1 MSNTKSSPQFLR
13 SARGTLFCRQQGHLR
28 CWSKYQ
34 RETTMRKLRVVPLF
48 VSAVVFVGLVV
59 VKPALGQTAASAT
72 VSGVVSDAS
81 GAVVPRAKV
90 ALLDKATGLAR
101 TQETSPAGQYTFAN
115 VLPGNDAITV
125 TMKDFVQ
132 AEVQVTVE
140 VGKSYNINVA
150 LRVGAPTMPVEVTA
164 RPGAELQT
172 LNATVGNVVQGE
184 EMVRL
189 PNVNRSA
196 MVYYD
201 LQPLVAPTYPT
212 GGTNQVNSQATVAGS
227 RSDQTTLTVD
237 GIDATDNIIGA
248 SVKPDPANVVDSPI
262 PLTSDSVQEF
272 GVATTNS
279 NASYGRGEGGQFT
292 FVTKRG
298 TNALHGA
305 LYEYFQ
311 NNDLNAN
318 TWDRNR
324 VGIPNPK
331 LEDNRFG
338 VAVGG
343 PIWKNRTFIFGS
355 YEGRR
360 FPQSSTISRVV
371 PTDSLRAGTL
381 RFLDASGTVRDYPLA
396 TSTSCGAGNT
406 SACDPRGLGLN
417 PVVGALWS
425 HLPVGNDSSVG
436 DGLNTIGFRSTASTP
451 SSSDSGIGRLDHNFS
466 DKWHFMGSVRYSEAT
481 TLLNSQVDI
490 GGLLKG
496 DTLSKPVAIH
506 RESSQ
511 PHYFVVALTGVLKPT
526 LTNDLRFGYLRD
538 WWWFPG
544 VLPFPQVPGI
554 VGAIEVAGGASAHG
568 GLLDGPVD
576 MNTLVART
584 QGGDAKSYQVRD
596 DLSWNKGHHLFQF
609 GGDFRR
615 IRTYHYR
622 NDKVIGS
629 ITALDVEL
637 DAAGAVTIPAGNRP
651 PDCTAAVMTF
661 CLASGDATRWNRL
674 FAGTTGMIDNT
685 NVLVTRDHNLNPL
698 PLGSPLQANAYQNAV
713 EFYFSD
719 TWRIRPSLTI
729 TGGLNYQIQFAPVD
743 SLGRTAFMIDDATGQ
758 TLTSTDYLNNAR
770 QAALQG
776 NIYNPTLAWLP
787 SNKTSQKA
795 VFNTDYGNVGPRI
808 AAAWTPSLENSV
820 WQHLFGGKGT
830 TVFRAGYSIT
840 YDRMNTVWSVI
851 EPMLGPT
858 FAQTINC
865 RGPVISGSCA
875 NSSTPT
881 DAYRIGVDGP
891 GIVPA
896 APAVSSPFVVGTPYG
911 ETFAYQPDPIIGT
924 GHAYQIDLTIQRQLS
939 TTMIVEVG
947 YVGTL
952 ARSMR
957 EVNDITSAPYFYKDK
972 ASGQSF
978 AAAYDNVANQLRAGT
993 LPSAV
998 TPQPWF
1004 EDQIGSGGTVTLA
1017 TQYGSDLVAG
1027 LLRTLWQSMQFLLPK
1042 PITNLQVQRIWSGTD
1057 GGYSNY
1063 HAFFATLRKRT
1074 SQGLTFAINYTLAKS
1089 LDDIGSVQN
1098 IPVEPSSS
1106 FDHGIDYG
1114 PSFFDHRHV
1123 VTANWVYE
1131 LPFGSGTRFSIG
1143 NQPLNKV
1150 IGGWYFSGIF
1160 KAASGLP
1167 LTVAESYEAWGGGDT
1182 LGLVASGAIPIN
1194 KPDFGNRVHSGVP
1207 GSGGAGTDGDP
1218 ATGGSGLNIFAN
1230 PEVAIA
1236 DFRPIQVSKDA
1247 RSGRGVLRGLPY
1259 WNFDLSLTKRTPLT
1273 DRVAVL
1279 FSADFLNAFNHIVF
1293 NDPTLSMQDPAS
1305 FGVISSQANNPR
1317 AIQFG
1322 LRLEF

>member
-1 MSNTKSSPQFLR
+1 MT
-13 SARGTLFCRQQGHLR
+13 
-28 CWSKYQ
+28 
-34 RETTMRKLRVVPLF
+34 ELRVVSLF
-48 VSAVVFVGLVV
+48 ASAVALVGLVGGP
-59 VKPALGQTAASAT
+59 PALGQTAATAT

-81 GAVVPRAKV
+81 EAVVPGAKV
-90 ALLDKATGLAR
+90 VLLDKATGLAR
-101 TQETSPAGQYTFAN
+101 TQETSSTGQYIFAN
-115 VLPGNDAITV
+115 VLPGNDTITV
-125 TMKDFVQ
+125 TMKGFIQ
-132 AEVQVTVE
+132 AEVQLSVE
-140 VGKSYNINVA
+140 IAKSYNINVT
-150 LRVGAPTMPVEVTA
+150 LKVGAATEVVEVTA
-164 RPGAELQT
+164 GAGAELQT
-172 LNATVGNVVQGE
+172 FDATVGNVVQGE

-201 LQPLVAPTYPT
+201 LQPLVAPTYRT
-212 GGTNQVNSQATVAGS
+212 GGINQVNSQATVAGS
-227 RSDQTTLTVD
+227 RSDQTTFTVD
-237 GIDATDNIIGA
+237 GIDATDNLIGGG
-248 SVKPDPANVVDSPI
+248 VKPDSANVVDSPV

-272 GVATTNS
+272 GVGTTNS

-292 FVTKRG
+292 FITKRG

-305 LYEYFQ
+305 LYEYLQ

-338 VAVGG
+338 GAVGG
-343 PIWKNRTFIFGS
+343 PIWKNHTFIFGN

-360 FPQSSTISRVV
+360 FPQSSTISRIV
-371 PTDSLRAGTL
+371 PTDALRAGTL
-381 RFLDASGTVRDYPLA
+381 RFRDASGIVRDYPLA
-396 TSTSCGAGNT
+396 TSTSCGSGNT

-417 PVVGALWS
+417 PVVSALWS
-425 HLPVGNDSSVG
+425 HLPKGNDSTVG
-436 DGLNTIGFRSTASTP
+436 DGLNTIGFRSTVSTP
-451 SSSDSGIGRLDHNFS
+451 SSSNYGIGRLDHYFTDN
-466 DKWHFMGSVRYSEAT
+466 WHFMGSVRYSEAT
-481 TLLNSQVDI
+481 SLLNSQVDL

-496 DTLSKPVAIH
+496 DTLGQPAALH
-506 RESSQ
+506 GESAQ
-511 PHYFVVALTGVLKPT
+511 PHYFVAGLTGQIKPT

-554 VGAIEVAGGASAHG
+554 AGAMEVAGGASASG

-584 QGGDAKSYQVRD
+584 QGANAKSYQIRD
-596 DLSWNKGHHLFQF
+596 DLSWNKRHHLFQF

-615 IRTYHYR
+615 ITTYHYR

-629 ITALDVEL
+629 ITALDIEL
-637 DAAGAVTIPAGNRP
+637 DAAGAVTIPAENRP
-651 PDCTAAVMTF
+651 PDCSVTVTTF
-661 CLASGDATRWNRL
+661 CLAAGDATRWNRL

-685 NVLVTRDHNLNPL
+685 NVLVTRDRNLNPL
-698 PLGSPLQANAYQNAV
+698 PLGSPLEANTYQNAV
-713 EFYFSD
+713 DFYFSD
-719 TWRIRPSLTI
+719 AWRIRPSLTI

-758 TLTSTDYLNNAR
+758 TLTSTDYLNSAR

-776 NIYNPTLAWLP
+776 NIYNPALAWLP
-787 SNKTSQKA
+787 STKTSQKA

-808 AAAWTPSLENSV
+808 AAAWTPPFKNSLWE
-820 WQHLFGGKGT
+820 HLFGGKGGS
-830 TVFRAGYSIT
+830 VFRAGYSIT
-840 YDRMNTVWSVI
+840 YDRMNTVWSVL

-858 FAQTINC
+858 FAQTLNC
-865 RGPVISGSCA
+865 RGPVIGGSCA
-875 NSSTPT
+875 NSSNPT
-881 DAYRIGVDGP
+881 DAYRIGIDGP

-896 APAVSSPFVVGTPYG
+896 APAVSSPLVVATPYG
-911 ETFAYQPDPIIGT
+911 ETFAYQPDPVIGT
-924 GHAYQIDLTIQRQLS
+924 GHAHHIDFTIQRQLS
-939 TTMIVEVG
+939 STMIVELG
-947 YVGTL
+947 YVGTI
-952 ARSMR
+952 ARNMR

-972 ASGQSF
+972 ASGQTF

-1004 EDQIGSGGTVTLA
+1004 ENQIGPGGTVTLA
-1017 TQYGSDLVAG
+1017 TQDGSDFTAG
-1027 LLRTLWQSMQFLLPK
+1027 LLRTLWQAMQFLLPQ

-1074 SQGLTFAINYTLAKS
+1074 SKGLTFALNYTLAKS
-1089 LDDIGSVQN
+1089 LDDIGAVQN
-1098 IPVEPSSS
+1098 YPLEASSS
-1106 FDHGIDYG
+1106 FDHSIDYG

-1131 LPFGSGTRFSIG
+1131 LPFGRGTRFSTG
-1143 NQPLNKV
+1143 NQPLNKA
-1150 IGGWYFSGIF
+1150 IGGWYSSGIF

-1167 LTVAESYEAWGGGDT
+1167 LTVAESNQAWGGGDT
-1182 LGLVASGAIPIN
+1182 LGLVVSGAIPIN
-1194 KPDFGNRVHSGVP
+1194 KPDFGNSVHSGVP
-1207 GSGGAGTDGDP
+1207 GSGGVGIDGNP
-1218 ATGGSGLNIFAN
+1218 ATGGSSLNIFAD
-1230 PEVAIA
+1230 PQAVLA
-1236 DFRPIQVSKDA
+1236 DFRPIQVSKDG
-1247 RSGRGVLRGLPY
+1247 RSARGVLRGFPY
-1259 WNFDLSLTKRTPLT
+1259 WNFDLSLAKRTLVT
-1273 DRVAVL
+1273 ERVAFL
-1279 FSADFLNAFNHIVF
+1279 FSADFLNAFNHVVF

>member
-1 MSNTKSSPQFLR
+1 MRDLSMVS
-13 SARGTLFCRQQGHLR
+13 LFFGAIVFFG
-28 CWSKYQ
+28 
-34 RETTMRKLRVVPLF
+34 VVG
-48 VSAVVFVGLVV
+48 VHT
-59 VKPALGQTAASAT
+59 ALGQTASTAA

-81 GAVVPRAKV
+81 GAVVPGAEV
-90 ALLDKATGLAR
+90 VLLDKATGLAR
-101 TQETSPAGQYTFAN
+101 TQVTSSIGRYAFAN
-115 VLPGNDAITV
+115 ALPGNDTIIV
-125 TMKDFVQ
+125 SMKDFVQ
-132 AEVQVTVE
+132 AEVQLSVE
-140 VGKSYNINVA
+140 VAKSYNINVT
-150 LRVGAPTMPVEVTA
+150 LKVGAPTKPVDVTA
-164 RPGAELQT
+164 GAGVELQT
-172 LNATVGNVVQGE
+172 LDATVGNVVQGE
-184 EMVRL
+184 QMVRL
-189 PNVNRSA
+189 PNINRSA

-248 SVKPDPANVVDSPI
+248 SVKPDPANVVDSPV

-279 NASYGRGEGGQFT
+279 NASYGRGEGGQFA
-292 FVTKRG
+292 FVTKPG

-305 LYEYFQ
+305 LYEYIQ

-360 FPQSSTISRVV
+360 FPQSSTIGRVV

-396 TSTSCGAGNT
+396 TSTSCGPSNT

-417 PVVGALWS
+417 PIVSALWN
-425 HLPVGNDSSVG
+425 HLPRGNDSSVG
-436 DGLNTIGFRSTASTP
+436 DGLNTVGFRSTASTP

-466 DKWHFMGSVRYSEAT
+466 ENWHFMGSVRYSDAT
-481 TLLNSQVDI
+481 SLLSSQVDI

-496 DTLSKPVAIH
+496 DPLGTPVAIH
-506 RESSQ
+506 SESSQ
-511 PHYFVVALTGVLKPT
+511 PHYFVVALTGVIKPT

-554 VGAIEVAGGASAHG
+554 VGAIEVAGGSSANG

-584 QGGDAKSYQVRD
+584 QGGDAKSYQLRD
-596 DLSWNKGHHLFQF
+596 DLSWSKGHHLFQF

-637 DAAGAVTIPAGNRP
+637 DAAGAVTIPAENRP
-651 PDCTAAVMTF
+651 PNCSATVTTT
-661 CLASGDATRWNRL
+661 CLASGDATRWSRL
-674 FAGTTGMIDNT
+674 YAGATGMIDNT
-685 NVLVTRDHNLNPL
+685 NVLVTRDRNLNPL
-698 PLGSPLQANAYQNAV
+698 PLGSPLHANAYQNAV
-713 EFYFSD
+713 DFYFSD
-719 TWRIRPSLTI
+719 TWRIRSSLTI

-758 TLTSTDYLNNAR
+758 TLTSKAYLNNAR
-770 QAALQG
+770 QAAMQG
-776 NIYNPTLAWLP
+776 TVYNPTLAWLP
-787 SNKTSQKA
+787 STKTSHQS

-808 AAAWTPSLENSV
+808 SAAWTPSFENSL

-830 TVFRAGYSIT
+830 SVIRAGYSIT

-865 RGPVISGSCA
+865 RGPVIGGGCA
-875 NSSTPT
+875 NSSNPT

-891 GIVPA
+891 GVVPS
-896 APAVSSPFVVGTPYG
+896 APPATSPFVVAAPYG

-924 GHAYQIDLTIQRQLS
+924 GHAHQIDFTIQRQLS
-939 TTMIVEVG
+939 ISMIVEVG

-952 ARSMR
+952 ARNMR
-957 EVNDITSAPYFYKDK
+957 EVNDITSAPYFYKDE

-978 AAAYDNVANQLRAGT
+978 ASAYDNVANQLRAGT
-993 LPSAV
+993 LASAV
-998 TPQPWF
+998 TSQPWF
-1004 EDQIGSGGTVTLA
+1004 EDQIGAGGTVTLA
-1017 TQYGSDLVAG
+1017 TQYGPDFTAG
-1027 LLRTLWQSMQFLLPK
+1027 LLRTLWQSLQFMLPK

-1063 HAFFATLRKRT
+1063 HAFFATLRKHT

-1098 IPVEPSSS
+1098 VPVEPSSS
-1106 FDHGIDYG
+1106 FDHAIDYG

-1123 VTANWVYE
+1123 LTANWVYE

-1143 NQPLNKV
+1143 DRPLNKI
-1150 IGGWYFSGIF
+1150 IGGWCFSGIF

-1182 LGLVASGAIPIN
+1182 LGLLPSGAIPIN
-1194 KPDFGNRVHSGVP
+1194 KPDFGNSVHSGVT
-1207 GSGGAGTDGDP
+1207 GSGGVGTDGDP

-1230 PEVAIA
+1230 PEAA
-1236 DFRPIQVSKDA
+1236 SANFRPIQVSKDT
-1247 RSGRGVLRGLPY
+1247 RSARGVLRGLPY
-1259 WNFDLSLTKRTPLT
+1259 WNFDLSLAKRTSVT
-1273 DRVAVL
+1273 DRVAFL
-1279 FSADFLNAFNHIVF
+1279 FSADFLNAFNHVVF
-1293 NDPTLSMQDPAS
+1293 NDPTLSMQDLAS
-1305 FGVISSQANNPR
+1305 FGVLSSQANNPR

>member
-1 MSNTKSSPQFLR
+1 MRELLVLSLLVG
-13 SARGTLFCRQQGHLR
+13 AALLADLVGVQQ
-28 CWSKYQ
+28 
-34 RETTMRKLRVVPLF
+34 
-48 VSAVVFVGLVV
+48 AI
-59 VKPALGQTAASAT
+59 GQTAATGT

-81 GAVVPRAKV
+81 GAVMPGAKV
-90 ALLDKATGLAR
+90 VLLDLATGLAR
-101 TQETSPAGQYTFAN
+101 TQETSSTGQYIF
-115 VLPGNDAITV
+115 VDVSPGNDTVTV
-125 TMKDFVQ
+125 TMKRFVP
-132 AEVQVTVE
+132 AEVRLSVE
-140 VGKSYNINVA
+140 VAKSYNINVT
-150 LRVGAPTMPVEVTA
+150 LKVGAPTEPVQVTA
-164 RPGAELQT
+164 GAGAELQT
-172 LNATVGNVVQGE
+172 LGATVGNVVQGE
-184 EMVRL
+184 QMVRL
-189 PNVNRSA
+189 PNINRSA

-212 GGTNQVNSQATVAGS
+212 GGTNQVNSQAAVAGS

-248 SVKPDPANVVDSPI
+248 SVKPDPSNVVDSPV

-292 FVTKRG
+292 FVTKPG

-305 LYEYFQ
+305 LYEYLQ

-360 FPQSSTISRVV
+360 FPQSSTISRLV
-371 PTDSLRAGTL
+371 PTDALRAGTL
-381 RFLDASGTVRDYPLA
+381 RFIDASGIVRDYPLA
-396 TSTSCGAGNT
+396 TSTSCGPGST

-417 PVVGALWS
+417 PVVSALWS

-451 SSSDSGIGRLDHNFS
+451 SSSDSGIGRLDHNVS
-466 DKWHFMGSVRYSEAT
+466 DNWHFMGSVRYSDAT
-481 TLLNSQVDI
+481 SLLSSQVDI

-496 DTLSKPVAIH
+496 DTLGTPVAIH
-506 RESSQ
+506 SESSQ
-511 PHYFVVALTGVLKPT
+511 PHYFVVALTGVIKPT
-526 LTNDLRFGYLRD
+526 LTNDFRVGYLRD

-554 VGAIEVAGGASAHG
+554 VGAIEAAGGSSANG

-584 QGGDAKSYQVRD
+584 QGGNAKSYQVRD
-596 DLSWNKGHHLFQF
+596 DLSWSKGHHLLQF

-637 DAAGAVTIPAGNRP
+637 DAAGAVTIPAENRP
-651 PDCTAAVMTF
+651 PDCSATVTTF
-661 CLASGDATRWNRL
+661 CLTSGDATRWNRL
-674 FAGTTGMIDNT
+674 LAGTTGMIDNT
-685 NVLVTRDHNLNPL
+685 NVLVTRDRNLNPL

-743 SLGRTAFMIDDATGQ
+743 SLGRTAFMIDDAAGQ

-776 NIYNPTLAWLP
+776 NTYDPTLAWLP
-787 SNKTSQKA
+787 STKTSQTA

-808 AAAWTPSLENSV
+808 AAAWTPSFENSL
-820 WQHLFGGKGT
+820 WQHLLGGKGT
-830 TVFRAGYSIT
+830 SVFRAGYSIT

-865 RGPVISGSCA
+865 RGPVIGGSCA
-875 NSSTPT
+875 NSSNPT

-891 GIVPA
+891 GVVPT
-896 APAVSSPFVVGTPYG
+896 APAVTSPLVVGTPYG

-924 GHAYQIDLTIQRQLS
+924 GHAHQIDLTIQRQLS

-947 YVGTL
+947 YVGTR
-952 ARSMR
+952 ARNMR

-978 AAAYDNVANQLRAGT
+978 AAAYDSVANQLRAGA
-993 LPSAV
+993 LASAV
-998 TPQPWF
+998 APQPWF
-1004 EDQIGSGGTVTLA
+1004 EDQIGGGGTITLA
-1017 TQYGSDLVAG
+1017 TQYGPDFTSG

-1063 HAFFATLRKRT
+1063 HAFFATIRKRT

-1106 FDHGIDYG
+1106 FDHSIDYG

-1143 NQPLNKV
+1143 NQALNKV

-1182 LGLVASGAIPIN
+1182 LGLLPSGAIPMN
-1194 KPDFGNRVHSGVP
+1194 KPDFGNSVHSGVP
-1207 GSGGAGTDGDP
+1207 GSGGVGTDGDP

-1230 PEVAIA
+1230 PEAVLA

-1247 RSGRGVLRGLPY
+1247 RSARGVLRGLPY
-1259 WNFDLSLTKRTPLT
+1259 WNFDLSLAKRTLVT
-1273 DRVAVL
+1273 DRVAFL
-1279 FSADFLNAFNHIVF
+1279 FSADFLNAFNHVVF

>member
-1 MSNTKSSPQFLR
+1 MT
-13 SARGTLFCRQQGHLR
+13 
-28 CWSKYQ
+28 
-34 RETTMRKLRVVPLF
+34 ELRVVSLF
-48 VSAVVFVGLVV
+48 ASAVALVGLVGGP
-59 VKPALGQTAASAT
+59 PALGQTAATAT

-81 GAVVPRAKV
+81 EAVVPGAKV
-90 ALLDKATGLAR
+90 VLLDKATGLAR
-101 TQETSPAGQYTFAN
+101 TQETSSTGQYIFAN
-115 VLPGNDAITV
+115 VLPGNDTITV
-125 TMKDFVQ
+125 TMKGFIQ
-132 AEVQVTVE
+132 AEVQLSVE
-140 VGKSYNINVA
+140 IAKSYNINVT
-150 LRVGAPTMPVEVTA
+150 LKVGAATEVVEVTA
-164 RPGAELQT
+164 GAGAELQT
-172 LNATVGNVVQGE
+172 FDATVGNVVQGE

-201 LQPLVAPTYPT
+201 LQPLVAPTYRT
-212 GGTNQVNSQATVAGS
+212 GGINQVNSQATVAGS
-227 RSDQTTLTVD
+227 RSDQTTFTVD
-237 GIDATDNIIGA
+237 GIDATDNLIGGG
-248 SVKPDPANVVDSPI
+248 VKPDSANVVDSPV

-272 GVATTNS
+272 GVGTTNS

-292 FVTKRG
+292 FITKRG

-305 LYEYFQ
+305 LYEYLQ

-338 VAVGG
+338 GAVGG
-343 PIWKNRTFIFGS
+343 PIWKNHTFIFGN

-360 FPQSSTISRVV
+360 FPQSSTISRIV
-371 PTDSLRAGTL
+371 PTDALRAGTL
-381 RFLDASGTVRDYPLA
+381 RFRDASGIVRDYPLA
-396 TSTSCGAGNT
+396 TSTSCGSGNT

-417 PVVGALWS
+417 PVVSALWS
-425 HLPVGNDSSVG
+425 HLPKGNDSTVG
-436 DGLNTIGFRSTASTP
+436 DGLNTIGFRSTVSTP
-451 SSSDSGIGRLDHNFS
+451 SSSNYGIGRLDHYFTDN
-466 DKWHFMGSVRYSEAT
+466 WHFMGSVRYSEAT
-481 TLLNSQVDI
+481 SLLNSQVDL

-496 DTLSKPVAIH
+496 DTLGQPAALH
-506 RESSQ
+506 GESAQ
-511 PHYFVVALTGVLKPT
+511 PHYFVAGLTGQIKPT

-554 VGAIEVAGGASAHG
+554 AGAMEVAGGASASG

-584 QGGDAKSYQVRD
+584 QGANAKSYQIRD
-596 DLSWNKGHHLFQF
+596 DLSWNKRHHLFQF

-615 IRTYHYR
+615 ITTYHYR

-629 ITALDVEL
+629 ITALDIEL
-637 DAAGAVTIPAGNRP
+637 DAAGAVTIPAENRP
-651 PDCTAAVMTF
+651 PDCSVTVTTF
-661 CLASGDATRWNRL
+661 CLAAGDATRWNRL

-685 NVLVTRDHNLNPL
+685 NVLVTRDRNLNPL
-698 PLGSPLQANAYQNAV
+698 PLGSPLEANTYQNAV
-713 EFYFSD
+713 DFYFSD
-719 TWRIRPSLTI
+719 AWRIRPSLTI

-758 TLTSTDYLNNAR
+758 TLTSTDYLNSAR

-776 NIYNPTLAWLP
+776 NIYNPALAWLP
-787 SNKTSQKA
+787 STKTSQKA

-808 AAAWTPSLENSV
+808 AAAWTPPFKNSLWE
-820 WQHLFGGKGT
+820 HLFGGKGGS
-830 TVFRAGYSIT
+830 VFRAGYSIT
-840 YDRMNTVWSVI
+840 YDRMNTVWSVL

-858 FAQTINC
+858 FAQTLNC
-865 RGPVISGSCA
+865 RGPVIGGSCA
-875 NSSTPT
+875 NSSNPT
-881 DAYRIGVDGP
+881 DAYRIGIDGP

-896 APAVSSPFVVGTPYG
+896 APAVSSPLVVATPYG
-911 ETFAYQPDPIIGT
+911 ETFAYQPDPVIGT
-924 GHAYQIDLTIQRQLS
+924 GHAHHIDFTIQRQLS
-939 TTMIVEVG
+939 STMIVELG
-947 YVGTL
+947 YVGTI
-952 ARSMR
+952 ARNMR

-972 ASGQSF
+972 ASGQTF

-1004 EDQIGSGGTVTLA
+1004 ENQIGPGGTVTLA
-1017 TQYGSDLVAG
+1017 TQDGSDFTAG
-1027 LLRTLWQSMQFLLPK
+1027 LLRTLWQAMQFLLPQ

-1063 HAFFATLRKRT
+1063 HAFFATLRKRP
-1074 SQGLTFAINYTLAKS
+1074 SKGLTFAFNYTLAKS
-1089 LDDIGSVQN
+1089 LDDIGAVQN
-1098 IPVEPSSS
+1098 YPLEASSS
-1106 FDHGIDYG
+1106 FDHSIDYG

-1131 LPFGSGTRFSIG
+1131 LPFGRGTRFSTG
-1143 NQPLNKV
+1143 NQPLNKA

-1167 LTVAESYEAWGGGDT
+1167 LTVAESNQAWGGGDT
-1182 LGLVASGAIPIN
+1182 LGLVVSGAIPIN
-1194 KPDFGNRVHSGVP
+1194 KPDFGNGVHSGVP
-1207 GSGGAGTDGDP
+1207 GSGGVGIDGNP
-1218 ATGGSGLNIFAN
+1218 ATGGSSLNIFAD
-1230 PEVAIA
+1230 PQAVLA
-1236 DFRPIQVSKDA
+1236 DFRPIQVSKDG
-1247 RSGRGVLRGLPY
+1247 RSARGVLRGFPY
-1259 WNFDLSLTKRTPLT
+1259 WNFDLSLAKRTLVT
-1273 DRVAVL
+1273 ERVAFL
-1279 FSADFLNAFNHIVF
+1279 FSADFLNAFNHVVF

>member
-1 MSNTKSSPQFLR
+1 MT
-13 SARGTLFCRQQGHLR
+13 
-28 CWSKYQ
+28 
-34 RETTMRKLRVVPLF
+34 ELRVVSLF
-48 VSAVVFVGLVV
+48 ASAVALVGLVGGP
-59 VKPALGQTAASAT
+59 PALGQTAATAT

-81 GAVVPRAKV
+81 EAVVPGAKV
-90 ALLDKATGLAR
+90 VLLDKATGLAR
-101 TQETSPAGQYTFAN
+101 TQETSSTGQYIFAN
-115 VLPGNDAITV
+115 VLPGNDTITV
-125 TMKDFVQ
+125 TMKGFIQ
-132 AEVQVTVE
+132 AEVQLSVE
-140 VGKSYNINVA
+140 IAKSYNINVT
-150 LRVGAPTMPVEVTA
+150 LKVGAATEVVEVTA
-164 RPGAELQT
+164 GAGAELQT
-172 LNATVGNVVQGE
+172 FDATVGNVVQGE

-201 LQPLVAPTYPT
+201 LQPLVAPTYRT
-212 GGTNQVNSQATVAGS
+212 GGINQVNSQATVAGS
-227 RSDQTTLTVD
+227 RSDQTTFTVD
-237 GIDATDNIIGA
+237 GIDATDNLIGGG
-248 SVKPDPANVVDSPI
+248 VKPDSANVVDSPV

-272 GVATTNS
+272 GVGTTNS

-292 FVTKRG
+292 FITKRG

-305 LYEYFQ
+305 LYEYLQ

-338 VAVGG
+338 GAVGG
-343 PIWKNRTFIFGS
+343 PIWKNHTFIFGN

-360 FPQSSTISRVV
+360 FPQSSTISRIV
-371 PTDSLRAGTL
+371 PTDALRAGTL
-381 RFLDASGTVRDYPLA
+381 RFRDASGIVRDYPLA
-396 TSTSCGAGNT
+396 TSTSCGSGNT

-417 PVVGALWS
+417 PVVSALWS
-425 HLPVGNDSSVG
+425 HLPKGNDSTVG
-436 DGLNTIGFRSTASTP
+436 DGLNTIGFRSTVSTP
-451 SSSDSGIGRLDHNFS
+451 SSSNYGIGRLDHYFTDN
-466 DKWHFMGSVRYSEAT
+466 WHFMGSVRYSEAT
-481 TLLNSQVDI
+481 SLLNSQVDL

-496 DTLSKPVAIH
+496 DTLGQPAALH
-506 RESSQ
+506 GESAQ
-511 PHYFVVALTGVLKPT
+511 PHYFVAGLTGQIKPT

-554 VGAIEVAGGASAHG
+554 AGAMEVAGGASASG

-584 QGGDAKSYQVRD
+584 QGANAKSYQIRD
-596 DLSWNKGHHLFQF
+596 DLSWNKRHHLFQF

-615 IRTYHYR
+615 ITTYHYR

-629 ITALDVEL
+629 ITALDIEL
-637 DAAGAVTIPAGNRP
+637 DAAGAVTIPAENRP
-651 PDCTAAVMTF
+651 PDCSVTVTTF
-661 CLASGDATRWNRL
+661 CLAAGDATRWNRL

-685 NVLVTRDHNLNPL
+685 NVLVTRDRNLNPL
-698 PLGSPLQANAYQNAV
+698 LLGSPLEANTYQNAV
-713 EFYFSD
+713 DFYFSD
-719 TWRIRPSLTI
+719 AWRIRPSLTI

-758 TLTSTDYLNNAR
+758 TLTSTDYLNSAR

-776 NIYNPTLAWLP
+776 NIYNPALAWLP
-787 SNKTSQKA
+787 STKTSQKA

-808 AAAWTPSLENSV
+808 AAAWTPPFKNSLWE
-820 WQHLFGGKGT
+820 HLFGGKGGS
-830 TVFRAGYSIT
+830 VFRAGYSIT
-840 YDRMNTVWSVI
+840 YDRMNTVWSVL

-858 FAQTINC
+858 FAQTLNC
-865 RGPVISGSCA
+865 RGPVIGGSCA
-875 NSSTPT
+875 NSSNPT
-881 DAYRIGVDGP
+881 DAYRIGIDGP

-896 APAVSSPFVVGTPYG
+896 APAVSSPLVVATPYG
-911 ETFAYQPDPIIGT
+911 ETFAYQPDPVIGT
-924 GHAYQIDLTIQRQLS
+924 GHAHHIDFTIQRQLS
-939 TTMIVEVG
+939 STMIVELG
-947 YVGTL
+947 YVGTI
-952 ARSMR
+952 ARNMR

-972 ASGQSF
+972 ASGQTF

-1004 EDQIGSGGTVTLA
+1004 ENQIGPGGTVTLA
-1017 TQYGSDLVAG
+1017 TQDGSDFTAG
-1027 LLRTLWQSMQFLLPK
+1027 LLRTLWQAMQFLLPQ

-1074 SQGLTFAINYTLAKS
+1074 SKGLTFALNYTLAKS
-1089 LDDIGSVQN
+1089 LDDIGAVQN
-1098 IPVEPSSS
+1098 YPLEASSS
-1106 FDHGIDYG
+1106 FDHSIDYG

-1131 LPFGSGTRFSIG
+1131 LPFGRGTRFSTG
-1143 NQPLNKV
+1143 NQPLNKA
-1150 IGGWYFSGIF
+1150 IGGWYSSGIF

-1167 LTVAESYEAWGGGDT
+1167 LTVAESNQAWGGGDT
-1182 LGLVASGAIPIN
+1182 LGLVVSGAIPIN
-1194 KPDFGNRVHSGVP
+1194 KPDFGNSVHSGVP
-1207 GSGGAGTDGDP
+1207 GSGGVGIDGNP
-1218 ATGGSGLNIFAN
+1218 ATGGSSLNIFAD
-1230 PEVAIA
+1230 PQAVLA
-1236 DFRPIQVSKDA
+1236 DFRPIQVSKDG
-1247 RSGRGVLRGLPY
+1247 RSARGVLRGFPY
-1259 WNFDLSLTKRTPLT
+1259 WNFDLSLAKRTLVT
-1273 DRVAVL
+1273 ERVAFL
-1279 FSADFLNAFNHIVF
+1279 FSADFLNAFNHVVF

>member
-1 MSNTKSSPQFLR
+1 
-13 SARGTLFCRQQGHLR
+13 
-28 CWSKYQ
+28 
-34 RETTMRKLRVVPLF
+34 
-48 VSAVVFVGLVV
+48 
-59 VKPALGQTAASAT
+59 

-81 GAVVPRAKV
+81 EAVVPGAKV
-90 ALLDKATGLAR
+90 VLLDKATGLAR
-101 TQETSPAGQYTFAN
+101 TQETSSTGQYIFAN
-115 VLPGNDAITV
+115 VLPGNDTITV
-125 TMKDFVQ
+125 TMKGFIQ
-132 AEVQVTVE
+132 AEVQLSVE
-140 VGKSYNINVA
+140 IAKSYNINVT
-150 LRVGAPTMPVEVTA
+150 LKVGAATEVVEVTA
-164 RPGAELQT
+164 GAGAELQT
-172 LNATVGNVVQGE
+172 FDATVGNVVQGE

-201 LQPLVAPTYPT
+201 LQPLVAPTYRT
-212 GGTNQVNSQATVAGS
+212 GGINQVNSQATVAGS
-227 RSDQTTLTVD
+227 RSDQTTFTVD
-237 GIDATDNIIGA
+237 GIDATDNLIGGG
-248 SVKPDPANVVDSPI
+248 VKPDSANVVDSPV

-272 GVATTNS
+272 GVGTTNS

-292 FVTKRG
+292 FITKRG

-305 LYEYFQ
+305 LYEYLQ

-338 VAVGG
+338 GAVGG
-343 PIWKNRTFIFGS
+343 PIWKNHTFIFGN

-360 FPQSSTISRVV
+360 FPQSSTISRIV
-371 PTDSLRAGTL
+371 PTDALRAGTL
-381 RFLDASGTVRDYPLA
+381 RFRDASGIVRDYPLA
-396 TSTSCGAGNT
+396 TSTSCGSGNT

-417 PVVGALWS
+417 PVVSALWS
-425 HLPVGNDSSVG
+425 HLPKGNDSTVG
-436 DGLNTIGFRSTASTP
+436 DGLNTIGFRSTVSTP
-451 SSSDSGIGRLDHNFS
+451 SSSNYGIGRLDHYFTDN
-466 DKWHFMGSVRYSEAT
+466 WHFMGSVRYSEAT
-481 TLLNSQVDI
+481 SLLNSQVDL

-496 DTLSKPVAIH
+496 DTLGQPAALH
-506 RESSQ
+506 GESAQ
-511 PHYFVVALTGVLKPT
+511 PHYFVAGLTGQIKPT

-554 VGAIEVAGGASAHG
+554 AGAMEVAGGASASG

-584 QGGDAKSYQVRD
+584 QGANAKSYQIRD
-596 DLSWNKGHHLFQF
+596 DLSWSKRHHLFQF

-615 IRTYHYR
+615 ITTYHYR

-629 ITALDVEL
+629 ITALDIEL
-637 DAAGAVTIPAGNRP
+637 DAAGAVTIPAENRP
-651 PDCTAAVMTF
+651 PDCSVTVTTF
-661 CLASGDATRWNRL
+661 CLAAGDATRWNRL

-685 NVLVTRDHNLNPL
+685 NVLVTRDRNLNPL
-698 PLGSPLQANAYQNAV
+698 LLGSPLEANTYQNAV
-713 EFYFSD
+713 DFYFSD
-719 TWRIRPSLTI
+719 AWRIRPSLTI

-758 TLTSTDYLNNAR
+758 TLTSTDYLNSAR

-776 NIYNPTLAWLP
+776 NIYNPALAWLP
-787 SNKTSQKA
+787 STKTSQKA

-808 AAAWTPSLENSV
+808 AAAWTPPFKNSLWE
-820 WQHLFGGKGT
+820 HLFGGKGGS
-830 TVFRAGYSIT
+830 VFRAGYSIT
-840 YDRMNTVWSVI
+840 YDRMNTVWSVL
-851 EPMLGPT
+851 EPMLGAT
-858 FAQTINC
+858 FAQTLNC
-865 RGPVISGSCA
+865 RGPVIGGSCA
-875 NSSTPT
+875 NSSNPT
-881 DAYRIGVDGP
+881 DAYRIGIDGP
-891 GIVPA
+891 GIGPA
-896 APAVSSPFVVGTPYG
+896 APAVSSPLVVATPYG
-911 ETFAYQPDPIIGT
+911 ETFAYQPDPVIGT
-924 GHAYQIDLTIQRQLS
+924 GHAHHIDFTIQRQLS
-939 TTMIVEVG
+939 STMIVELG
-947 YVGTL
+947 YVGTI
-952 ARSMR
+952 ARNMR

-972 ASGQSF
+972 ASGQTF

-1004 EDQIGSGGTVTLA
+1004 ENQIGPGGTVTLA
-1017 TQYGSDLVAG
+1017 TQDGSDFTAG
-1027 LLRTLWQSMQFLLPK
+1027 LLRTLWQAMQFLLPQ

-1074 SQGLTFAINYTLAKS
+1074 SKGLTFALNYTLAKS
-1089 LDDIGSVQN
+1089 LDDIGAVQN
-1098 IPVEPSSS
+1098 YPLEASSS
-1106 FDHGIDYG
+1106 FDHSIDYG

-1131 LPFGSGTRFSIG
+1131 LPFGRGTRFSTG
-1143 NQPLNKV
+1143 NQPLNKA

-1167 LTVAESYEAWGGGDT
+1167 LTVAESNQAWGGGDT
-1182 LGLVASGAIPIN
+1182 LGLVVSGAIPIN
-1194 KPDFGNRVHSGVP
+1194 KPDFGNSVHSGVP
-1207 GSGGAGTDGDP
+1207 GSGGVGIDGNP
-1218 ATGGSGLNIFAN
+1218 ATGGSGLNIFAD
-1230 PEVAIA
+1230 PQAVLA
-1236 DFRPIQVSKDA
+1236 DFRPIQVSKDG
-1247 RSGRGVLRGLPY
+1247 RSPRGVLRGFPY
-1259 WNFDLSLTKRTPLT
+1259 WNFDLSLAKRTLVT
-1273 DRVAVL
+1273 ERVAFL
-1279 FSADFLNAFNHIVF
+1279 FSADFLNAFNHVAF

>member
-1 MSNTKSSPQFLR
+1 
-13 SARGTLFCRQQGHLR
+13 
-28 CWSKYQ
+28 
-34 RETTMRKLRVVPLF
+34 MRKLRVVPLF
-48 VSAVVFVGLVV
+48 GSAVVFVGLVV
-59 VKPALGQTAASAT
+59 VQPALGQTAASAT

-101 TQETSPAGQYTFAN
+101 TQETSPAGQYIFAN
-115 VLPGNDAITV
+115 VLPGNDTITV

-132 AEVQVTVE
+132 AEVQVSVE

-150 LRVGAPTMPVEVTA
+150 LKVGAPTKPVEVTA

-189 PNVNRSA
+189 PNINRSA

-201 LQPLVAPTYPT
+201 LQPLVAPTYRT

-248 SVKPDPANVVDSPI
+248 SVKPDSANVVDTPV

-272 GVATTNS
+272 GVGTTNS

-305 LYEYFQ
+305 LYQYLQ

-360 FPQSSTISRVV
+360 FPQSSTISRLV

-381 RFLDASGTVRDYPLA
+381 RFLDATGTVRDYPSA
-396 TSTSCGAGNT
+396 TSTSCGPGNT

-417 PVVGALWS
+417 PVVSALWS

-466 DKWHFMGSVRYSEAT
+466 DNWHFMGSVRYSDAT
-481 TLLNSQVDI
+481 SLLGSQVDI

-496 DTLSKPVAIH
+496 DTLGTPVAIH
-506 RESSQ
+506 SESSQ
-511 PHYFVVALTGVLKPT
+511 PHYFVVALTGVIKPT
-526 LTNDLRFGYLRD
+526 LTSDLRFGYLRD

-544 VLPFPQVPGI
+544 VLPFPQVAGI
-554 VGAIEVAGGASAHG
+554 AGAIEVAGGSSANG

-576 MNTLVART
+576 LNTLVART

-596 DLSWNKGHHLFQF
+596 DLAWNRGLHLFQF

-622 NDKVIGS
+622 DDKVIGS

-651 PDCTAAVMTF
+651 PDCSATVTMF
-661 CLASGDATRWNRL
+661 CLASGDVTRWNRL

-685 NVLVTRDHNLNPL
+685 NVLVTRDRNLNPL

-729 TGGLNYQIQFAPVD
+729 TAGLNYQIQFAPVD
-743 SLGRTAFMIDDATGQ
+743 SLGRTAFMIDDATGH
-758 TLTSTDYLNNAR
+758 TLTSTAYLNNAR
-770 QAALQG
+770 QAALLG

-787 SNKTSQKA
+787 STKTSQKA

-808 AAAWTPSLENSV
+808 AAAWTPSFENSL

-830 TVFRAGYSIT
+830 SVLRAGYSIT

-865 RGPVISGSCA
+865 RGPAIGGSCA
-875 NSSTPT
+875 NSSNPT

-891 GIVPA
+891 GIVPT

-924 GHAYQIDLTIQRQLS
+924 GHAHQIDLTIQRQLS

-952 ARSMR
+952 ARNMR

-972 ASGQSF
+972 VSGQSF

-1017 TQYGSDLVAG
+1017 TQYGSDFTVG
-1027 LLRTLWQSMQFLLPK
+1027 LLRTLWQSMQFLLPQ

-1063 HAFFATLRKRT
+1063 HAFFASLRKRT

-1106 FDHGIDYG
+1106 FDHAIDYG

-1182 LGLVASGAIPIN
+1182 LGLIASGAIPIN
-1194 KPDFGNRVHSGVP
+1194 KPDFGNSVHSGVP
-1207 GSGGAGTDGDP
+1207 GSGGVATDGDP

-1230 PEVAIA
+1230 PEAALA
-1236 DFRPIQVSKDA
+1236 DFRPIQISKDA
-1247 RSGRGVLRGLPY
+1247 RSARGVLRGLPY
-1259 WNFDLSLTKRTPLT
+1259 WNFDLSLAKRTPVT
-1273 DRVAVL
+1273 DRVAL
-1279 FSADFLNAFNHIVF
+1279 FFSADFLNAFNHVVF

>member
-1 MSNTKSSPQFLR
+1 MT
-13 SARGTLFCRQQGHLR
+13 
-28 CWSKYQ
+28 
-34 RETTMRKLRVVPLF
+34 ELRVVSLF
-48 VSAVVFVGLVV
+48 ASAVALVGLVGGP
-59 VKPALGQTAASAT
+59 PALGQTAATAT

-81 GAVVPRAKV
+81 EAVVPGAKV
-90 ALLDKATGLAR
+90 VLLDKATGLAR
-101 TQETSPAGQYTFAN
+101 TQETSSTGQYIFAN
-115 VLPGNDAITV
+115 VLPGNDTITV
-125 TMKDFVQ
+125 TMKGFIQ
-132 AEVQVTVE
+132 AEVQLSVE
-140 VGKSYNINVA
+140 IAKSYNINVT
-150 LRVGAPTMPVEVTA
+150 LKVGAATEVVEVTA
-164 RPGAELQT
+164 GAGAELQT
-172 LNATVGNVVQGE
+172 FDATVGNVVQGE

-201 LQPLVAPTYPT
+201 LQPLVAPTYRT
-212 GGTNQVNSQATVAGS
+212 GGINQVNSQATVAGS
-227 RSDQTTLTVD
+227 RSDQTTFTVD
-237 GIDATDNIIGA
+237 GIDATDNLIGGG
-248 SVKPDPANVVDSPI
+248 VKPDSANVVDSPV

-272 GVATTNS
+272 GVGTTNS

-292 FVTKRG
+292 FITKRG

-305 LYEYFQ
+305 LYEYLQ

-338 VAVGG
+338 GAVGG
-343 PIWKNRTFIFGS
+343 PIWKNHTFIFGN

-360 FPQSSTISRVV
+360 FPQSSTISRIV
-371 PTDSLRAGTL
+371 PTDALRAGTL
-381 RFLDASGTVRDYPLA
+381 RFRDASGIVRDYPLA
-396 TSTSCGAGNT
+396 TSTSCGSGNT

-417 PVVGALWS
+417 PVVSALWS
-425 HLPVGNDSSVG
+425 HLPKGNDSTVG
-436 DGLNTIGFRSTASTP
+436 DGLNTIGFRSTVSTP
-451 SSSDSGIGRLDHNFS
+451 SSSNYGIGRLDHYFTDN
-466 DKWHFMGSVRYSEAT
+466 WHFMGSVRYSEAT
-481 TLLNSQVDI
+481 SLLNSQVDL

-496 DTLSKPVAIH
+496 DTLGQPAALH
-506 RESSQ
+506 GESAQ
-511 PHYFVVALTGVLKPT
+511 PHYFVAGLTGQIKPT

-554 VGAIEVAGGASAHG
+554 AGAMEVAGGASASG

-584 QGGDAKSYQVRD
+584 QGANAKSYQIRD
-596 DLSWNKGHHLFQF
+596 DLSWNKRHHLFQF

-615 IRTYHYR
+615 ITTYHYR

-629 ITALDVEL
+629 ITALDIEL
-637 DAAGAVTIPAGNRP
+637 DAAGAVTIPAENRP
-651 PDCTAAVMTF
+651 PDCSVTVTTF
-661 CLASGDATRWNRL
+661 CLAAGDATRWNRL

-685 NVLVTRDHNLNPL
+685 NVLVTRDRNLNPL
-698 PLGSPLQANAYQNAV
+698 PLGSPLEANTYQNAV
-713 EFYFSD
+713 DFYFSD
-719 TWRIRPSLTI
+719 AWRIRPSLTI

-758 TLTSTDYLNNAR
+758 TLTSTDYLNSAR

-776 NIYNPTLAWLP
+776 NIYNPALAWLP
-787 SNKTSQKA
+787 STKTSQKA

-808 AAAWTPSLENSV
+808 AAAWTPPFKSSLWE
-820 WQHLFGGKGT
+820 HLFGGKGGS
-830 TVFRAGYSIT
+830 VFRAGYSIT
-840 YDRMNTVWSVI
+840 YDRMNTVWSVL

-858 FAQTINC
+858 FAQTLNC
-865 RGPVISGSCA
+865 RGPVIGGSCA
-875 NSSTPT
+875 NSSNPT
-881 DAYRIGVDGP
+881 DAYRIGIDGP

-896 APAVSSPFVVGTPYG
+896 APAVSSPLVVATPYG
-911 ETFAYQPDPIIGT
+911 ETFAYQPDPVIGT
-924 GHAYQIDLTIQRQLS
+924 GHAHHIDFTIQRQLS
-939 TTMIVEVG
+939 STMIVELG
-947 YVGTL
+947 YVGTI
-952 ARSMR
+952 ARNMR

-972 ASGQSF
+972 ASGQTF

-1004 EDQIGSGGTVTLA
+1004 ENQIGPGGTVTLA
-1017 TQYGSDLVAG
+1017 TQDGSDFTAG
-1027 LLRTLWQSMQFLLPK
+1027 LLRTLWQAMQFLLPQ

-1063 HAFFATLRKRT
+1063 HAFFATLRKRP
-1074 SQGLTFAINYTLAKS
+1074 SKGLTFAFNYTLAKS
-1089 LDDIGSVQN
+1089 LDDIGAVQN
-1098 IPVEPSSS
+1098 YPLEASSS
-1106 FDHGIDYG
+1106 FDHSIDYG

-1131 LPFGSGTRFSIG
+1131 LPFGRGTRFSTG
-1143 NQPLNKV
+1143 NQPLNKA

-1167 LTVAESYEAWGGGDT
+1167 LTVTESNQAWGGGDT
-1182 LGLVASGAIPIN
+1182 LGLVVSGAIPIN
-1194 KPDFGNRVHSGVP
+1194 KPDFGNSVHSGVP
-1207 GSGGAGTDGDP
+1207 GSGGVGIDGNP
-1218 ATGGSGLNIFAN
+1218 ATGGSSLNIFAD
-1230 PEVAIA
+1230 PQAVLA
-1236 DFRPIQVSKDA
+1236 DFRPIQVSKDG
-1247 RSGRGVLRGLPY
+1247 RSARGVLRGFPY
-1259 WNFDLSLTKRTPLT
+1259 WNFDLSLAKRTLVT
-1273 DRVAVL
+1273 ERVAFL
-1279 FSADFLNAFNHIVF
+1279 FSADFLNAFNHVVF

>member
-1 MSNTKSSPQFLR
+1 
-13 SARGTLFCRQQGHLR
+13 
-28 CWSKYQ
+28 
-34 RETTMRKLRVVPLF
+34 
-48 VSAVVFVGLVV
+48 
-59 VKPALGQTAASAT
+59 

-81 GAVVPRAKV
+81 EAVVPGAKV
-90 ALLDKATGLAR
+90 VLLDKATGLAR
-101 TQETSPAGQYTFAN
+101 TQETSSTGQYIFAN
-115 VLPGNDAITV
+115 VLPGNDTITV
-125 TMKDFVQ
+125 TMKGFIQ
-132 AEVQVTVE
+132 AEVQLSVE
-140 VGKSYNINVA
+140 IAKSYNINVT
-150 LRVGAPTMPVEVTA
+150 LKVGAATEVVEVTA
-164 RPGAELQT
+164 GAGAELQT
-172 LNATVGNVVQGE
+172 FDATVGNVVQGE

-201 LQPLVAPTYPT
+201 LQPLVAPTYRT
-212 GGTNQVNSQATVAGS
+212 GGINQVNSQATVAGS
-227 RSDQTTLTVD
+227 RSDQTTFTVD
-237 GIDATDNIIGA
+237 GIDATDNLIGGG
-248 SVKPDPANVVDSPI
+248 VKPDSANVVDSPV

-272 GVATTNS
+272 GVGTTNS

-292 FVTKRG
+292 FITKRG

-305 LYEYFQ
+305 LYEYLQ

-338 VAVGG
+338 GAVGG
-343 PIWKNRTFIFGS
+343 PIWKNHTFIFGN

-360 FPQSSTISRVV
+360 FPQSSTISRIV
-371 PTDSLRAGTL
+371 PTDALRAGTL
-381 RFLDASGTVRDYPLA
+381 RFRDASGIVRDYPLA
-396 TSTSCGAGNT
+396 TSTSCGSGNT

-417 PVVGALWS
+417 PVVSALWS
-425 HLPVGNDSSVG
+425 HLPKGNDSTVG
-436 DGLNTIGFRSTASTP
+436 DGLNTIGFRSTVSTP
-451 SSSDSGIGRLDHNFS
+451 SSSNYGIGRLDHYFTDN
-466 DKWHFMGSVRYSEAT
+466 WHFMGSVRYSEAT
-481 TLLNSQVDI
+481 SLLNSQVDL

-496 DTLSKPVAIH
+496 DTLGQPAALH
-506 RESSQ
+506 GESAQ
-511 PHYFVVALTGVLKPT
+511 PHYFVAGLTGQIKPT

-554 VGAIEVAGGASAHG
+554 AGAMEVAGGASASG

-584 QGGDAKSYQVRD
+584 QGANAKSYQIRD
-596 DLSWNKGHHLFQF
+596 DLSWNKRHHLFQF

-615 IRTYHYR
+615 ITTYHYR

-629 ITALDVEL
+629 ITALDIEL
-637 DAAGAVTIPAGNRP
+637 DAAGAVTIPAENRP
-651 PDCTAAVMTF
+651 PDCSVTVTTF
-661 CLASGDATRWNRL
+661 CLAAGDATRWNRL

-685 NVLVTRDHNLNPL
+685 NVLVTRDRNLNPL
-698 PLGSPLQANAYQNAV
+698 LLGSPLEANTYQNAV
-713 EFYFSD
+713 DFYFSD
-719 TWRIRPSLTI
+719 AWRIRPSLTI

-758 TLTSTDYLNNAR
+758 TLTSTDYLNSAR

-776 NIYNPTLAWLP
+776 NIYNPALAWLP
-787 SNKTSQKA
+787 STKTSQKA

-808 AAAWTPSLENSV
+808 AAAWTPPFKNSLWE
-820 WQHLFGGKGT
+820 HLFGGKGGS
-830 TVFRAGYSIT
+830 VFRAGYSIT
-840 YDRMNTVWSVI
+840 YDRMNTVWSVL

-858 FAQTINC
+858 FAQTLNC
-865 RGPVISGSCA
+865 RGPVIGGSCA
-875 NSSTPT
+875 NSSNPT
-881 DAYRIGVDGP
+881 DAYRIGIDGP

-896 APAVSSPFVVGTPYG
+896 APAVSSPLVVATPYG
-911 ETFAYQPDPIIGT
+911 ETFAYQPDPVIGT
-924 GHAYQIDLTIQRQLS
+924 GHAHHIDFTIQRQLS
-939 TTMIVEVG
+939 STMIVELG
-947 YVGTL
+947 YVGTI
-952 ARSMR
+952 ARNMR

-972 ASGQSF
+972 ASGQTF

-1004 EDQIGSGGTVTLA
+1004 ENQIGPGGTVTLA
-1017 TQYGSDLVAG
+1017 TQDGSDFTAG
-1027 LLRTLWQSMQFLLPK
+1027 LLRTLWQAMQFLLPQ

-1074 SQGLTFAINYTLAKS
+1074 SKGLTFALNYTLAKS
-1089 LDDIGSVQN
+1089 LDDIGAVQN
-1098 IPVEPSSS
+1098 YPLEASSS
-1106 FDHGIDYG
+1106 FDHSIDYG

-1131 LPFGSGTRFSIG
+1131 LPFGRGTRFSTG
-1143 NQPLNKV
+1143 NQPLNKA
-1150 IGGWYFSGIF
+1150 IGGWYSSGIF

-1167 LTVAESYEAWGGGDT
+1167 LTVAESNQAWGGGDT
-1182 LGLVASGAIPIN
+1182 LGLVVSGAIPIN
-1194 KPDFGNRVHSGVP
+1194 KPDFGNSVHSGVP
-1207 GSGGAGTDGDP
+1207 GSGGVGIDGNP
-1218 ATGGSGLNIFAN
+1218 ATGGSSLNIFAD
-1230 PEVAIA
+1230 PQAVLA
-1236 DFRPIQVSKDA
+1236 DFRPIQVSKDG
-1247 RSGRGVLRGLPY
+1247 RSARGVLRGFPY
-1259 WNFDLSLTKRTPLT
+1259 WNFDLSLAKRTLVT
-1273 DRVAVL
+1273 ERVAFL
-1279 FSADFLNAFNHIVF
+1279 FSADFLNAFNHVVF

>member
-1 MSNTKSSPQFLR
+1 
-13 SARGTLFCRQQGHLR
+13 
-28 CWSKYQ
+28 
-34 RETTMRKLRVVPLF
+34 MRKLRVVPLL
-48 VSAVVFVGLVV
+48 VSAVVFVVLVV
-59 VKPALGQTAASAT
+59 DQPALGQTAASAT

-101 TQETSPAGQYTFAN
+101 TQETNSAGQYIFAN
-115 VLPGNDAITV
+115 VLPGNDTITV

-132 AEVQVTVE
+132 AEVRVSVE
-140 VGKSYNINVA
+140 IGKSYNINVA
-150 LRVGAPTMPVEVTA
+150 LKVGAPTKPVEVTA

-189 PNVNRSA
+189 PNINRSA

-201 LQPLVAPTYPT
+201 LQPLVAPTYRT

-248 SVKPDPANVVDSPI
+248 SVKPDSANVVDTPV

-272 GVATTNS
+272 GVGTTNS

-305 LYEYFQ
+305 LYEYLQ

-324 VGIPNPK
+324 VGISNPK

-338 VAVGG
+338 VAGGG

-360 FPQSSTISRVV
+360 FPQSSTISRLV

-396 TSTSCGAGNT
+396 TSTSCGSGNT

-417 PVVGALWS
+417 PVVSALWS

-436 DGLNTIGFRSTASTP
+436 DGLNTIGFRSTARTP

-466 DKWHFMGSVRYSEAT
+466 DNWHFMGSVRYSDAT
-481 TLLNSQVDI
+481 SLLNSQVDI

-496 DTLSKPVAIH
+496 DTLGVPVAIH
-506 RESSQ
+506 SESSQ
-511 PHYFVVALTGVLKPT
+511 PHYFVVALTGVIKPT
-526 LTNDLRFGYLRD
+526 LTNDLRLGYLRD

-554 VGAIEVAGGASAHG
+554 VGALGVAGGSSANG

-596 DLSWNKGHHLFQF
+596 DLAWNRGLHLFQF

-629 ITALDVEL
+629 ITALDIEL

-651 PDCTAAVMTF
+651 PDCSATVTMF

-685 NVLVTRDHNLNPL
+685 NVLVTRDRNLNPL
-698 PLGSPLQANAYQNAV
+698 PLGSALQANAYQNAV

-719 TWRIRPSLTI
+719 RWRIRPSLTI
-729 TGGLNYQIQFAPVD
+729 TAGLNYQIQFAPVD
-743 SLGRTAFMIDDATGQ
+743 ALGRTAFMIDDATGH
-758 TLTSTDYLNNAR
+758 TLTSTAYLNNAR

-787 SNKTSQKA
+787 SAKTSQKA

-808 AAAWTPSLENSV
+808 AAAWTPSFENSL

-830 TVFRAGYSIT
+830 SVFRAGYSIT

-865 RGPVISGSCA
+865 RGPLIGGSCA
-875 NSSTPT
+875 NSSNPT

-891 GIVPA
+891 GIVPT

-924 GHAYQIDLTIQRQLS
+924 GHAHQIDLTVQRQLS

-952 ARSMR
+952 ARNMR

-978 AAAYDNVANQLRAGT
+978 AAAYDNVAKQLRAGT

-1017 TQYGSDLVAG
+1017 TQYGSDFTAG
-1027 LLRTLWQSMQFLLPK
+1027 LLRTLWQSMQFLLPQ
-1042 PITNLQVQRIWSGTD
+1042 PITNLQVQRMWSGTD

-1074 SQGLTFAINYTLAKS
+1074 SHGLTFAINYTLAKS

-1106 FDHGIDYG
+1106 FDHAIDYG

-1131 LPFGSGTRFSIG
+1131 LPFGSGARFSIG
-1143 NQPLNKV
+1143 NQLLNKV

-1182 LGLVASGAIPIN
+1182 LGLIASGAIPFN
-1194 KPDFGNRVHSGVP
+1194 KPDFGNSVHSGVP
-1207 GSGGAGTDGDP
+1207 GSGGVGTDGDP

-1230 PEVAIA
+1230 PEATFA
-1236 DFRPIQVSKDA
+1236 DFRPIQISKDA
-1247 RSGRGVLRGLPY
+1247 RSARGVLRGLHY
-1259 WNFDLSLTKRTPLT
+1259 WNFDLSLTKRTPVT
-1273 DRVAVL
+1273 DRVALL
-1279 FSADFLNAFNHIVF
+1279 FSADFLNAFNHVVL
-1293 NDPTLSMQDPAS
+1293 NDPTLSMLDPAS

-1317 AIQFG
+1317 SIQFG

>member
-1 MSNTKSSPQFLR
+1 MT
-13 SARGTLFCRQQGHLR
+13 
-28 CWSKYQ
+28 
-34 RETTMRKLRVVPLF
+34 ELRVVSLF
-48 VSAVVFVGLVV
+48 ASAVALVGLVGGP
-59 VKPALGQTAASAT
+59 PALGQTAATAT

-81 GAVVPRAKV
+81 EAVVPGAKV
-90 ALLDKATGLAR
+90 VLLDKATGLAR
-101 TQETSPAGQYTFAN
+101 TQETSSTGQYIFAN
-115 VLPGNDAITV
+115 ALPGNDTITV
-125 TMKDFVQ
+125 TMKGFIQ
-132 AEVQVTVE
+132 AEVQLSVE
-140 VGKSYNINVA
+140 IAKSYNINVT
-150 LRVGAPTMPVEVTA
+150 LKVGAATEVVEVTA
-164 RPGAELQT
+164 GAGAELQT
-172 LNATVGNVVQGE
+172 FDATVGNVVQGE

-201 LQPLVAPTYPT
+201 LQPLVAPTYRT
-212 GGTNQVNSQATVAGS
+212 GGINQVNSQATVAGS
-227 RSDQTTLTVD
+227 RSDQTTFTVD
-237 GIDATDNIIGA
+237 GIDATDNLIGGG
-248 SVKPDPANVVDSPI
+248 VKPDSANVVDSPV

-272 GVATTNS
+272 GVGTTNS

-292 FVTKRG
+292 FITKRG

-305 LYEYFQ
+305 LYEYLQ

-338 VAVGG
+338 GAVGG
-343 PIWKNRTFIFGS
+343 PIWKNHTFIFGN

-360 FPQSSTISRVV
+360 FPQSSTISRIV
-371 PTDSLRAGTL
+371 PTDALRAGTL
-381 RFLDASGTVRDYPLA
+381 RFRDASGIVRDYPLA
-396 TSTSCGAGNT
+396 TSTSCGSGNT

-417 PVVGALWS
+417 PVVSALWS
-425 HLPVGNDSSVG
+425 HLPKGNDSTVG
-436 DGLNTIGFRSTASTP
+436 DGLNTIGFRSTVSTP
-451 SSSDSGIGRLDHNFS
+451 SSSNYGIGRLDHYFTDN
-466 DKWHFMGSVRYSEAT
+466 WHFMGSVRYSEAT
-481 TLLNSQVDI
+481 SLLNSQVDL

-496 DTLSKPVAIH
+496 DTLGQPAALH
-506 RESSQ
+506 GESAQ
-511 PHYFVVALTGVLKPT
+511 PHYFVAGLTGQIKPT

-554 VGAIEVAGGASAHG
+554 AGAMEVAGGASASG

-584 QGGDAKSYQVRD
+584 QGANAKSYQIRD
-596 DLSWNKGHHLFQF
+596 DLSWNKRHHLFQF

-615 IRTYHYR
+615 ITTYHYR

-629 ITALDVEL
+629 ITALDIEL
-637 DAAGAVTIPAGNRP
+637 DAAGAVTIPAENRP
-651 PDCTAAVMTF
+651 PDCSVTVTTF
-661 CLASGDATRWNRL
+661 CLAAGDATRWNRL

-685 NVLVTRDHNLNPL
+685 NVLVTRDRNLNPL
-698 PLGSPLQANAYQNAV
+698 LLGSPLEANTYQNAV
-713 EFYFSD
+713 DFYFSD
-719 TWRIRPSLTI
+719 AWRIRPSLTI

-758 TLTSTDYLNNAR
+758 TLTSTDYLNSAR

-776 NIYNPTLAWLP
+776 NIYNPALAWLP
-787 SNKTSQKA
+787 STKTSQKA

-808 AAAWTPSLENSV
+808 AAAWTPPFKNSLWE
-820 WQHLFGGKGT
+820 HLFGGKGGS
-830 TVFRAGYSIT
+830 VFRAGYSIT
-840 YDRMNTVWSVI
+840 YDRMNTVWSVL

-858 FAQTINC
+858 FAQTLNC
-865 RGPVISGSCA
+865 RGPVIGGSCA
-875 NSSTPT
+875 NSSNPT
-881 DAYRIGVDGP
+881 DAYRIGIDGP

-896 APAVSSPFVVGTPYG
+896 APAVSSPLVVATPYG
-911 ETFAYQPDPIIGT
+911 ETFAYQPDPVIGT
-924 GHAYQIDLTIQRQLS
+924 GHAHHIDFTIQRQLS
-939 TTMIVEVG
+939 STMIVELG
-947 YVGTL
+947 YVGTI
-952 ARSMR
+952 ARNMR
-957 EVNDITSAPYFYKDK
+957 QVNDITSAPYFYKDK
-972 ASGQSF
+972 ASGQTF

-1004 EDQIGSGGTVTLA
+1004 ENQIGPGGTVTLA
-1017 TQYGSDLVAG
+1017 TQDGSDFTAG
-1027 LLRTLWQSMQFLLPK
+1027 LLRTLWQAMQFLLPQ

-1074 SQGLTFAINYTLAKS
+1074 SKGLTFALNYTLAKS
-1089 LDDIGSVQN
+1089 LDDIGAVQN
-1098 IPVEPSSS
+1098 YPLEASSS
-1106 FDHGIDYG
+1106 FDHSIDYG

-1131 LPFGSGTRFSIG
+1131 LPFGRGTRFSTG
-1143 NQPLNKV
+1143 NQPLNKA

-1167 LTVAESYEAWGGGDT
+1167 LTVAESNQAWGGGDT
-1182 LGLVASGAIPIN
+1182 LGLVVSGAIPIN
-1194 KPDFGNRVHSGVP
+1194 KPDFGNSVHSGVP
-1207 GSGGAGTDGDP
+1207 GSGGVGVDGNP
-1218 ATGGSGLNIFAN
+1218 ATGGSSLNIFAD
-1230 PEVAIA
+1230 PQAVLA
-1236 DFRPIQVSKDA
+1236 DFRPIQVSKDG
-1247 RSGRGVLRGLPY
+1247 RSARGVLRGFPY
-1259 WNFDLSLTKRTPLT
+1259 WNFDLSLAKRTLVT
-1273 DRVAVL
+1273 ERVAFL
-1279 FSADFLNAFNHIVF
+1279 FSADFLNVFNHVVF
-1293 NDPTLSMQDPAS
+1293 NDPTLSVQDPAS

>member
-1 MSNTKSSPQFLR
+1 MT
-13 SARGTLFCRQQGHLR
+13 
-28 CWSKYQ
+28 
-34 RETTMRKLRVVPLF
+34 ELRVVSLF
-48 VSAVVFVGLVV
+48 ASAVALVGLVGGP
-59 VKPALGQTAASAT
+59 PALGQTAATAT

-81 GAVVPRAKV
+81 EAVVPGAKV
-90 ALLDKATGLAR
+90 VLLDKATGLAR
-101 TQETSPAGQYTFAN
+101 TQETSSTGQYIFAN
-115 VLPGNDAITV
+115 VLPGNDTITV
-125 TMKDFVQ
+125 TIKGFIQ
-132 AEVQVTVE
+132 AEVQLSVE
-140 VGKSYNINVA
+140 IAKSYNINVT
-150 LRVGAPTMPVEVTA
+150 LKVGAATEVVEVTA
-164 RPGAELQT
+164 GAGAELQT
-172 LNATVGNVVQGE
+172 FDATVGNVVQGE

-201 LQPLVAPTYPT
+201 LQPLVAPTYRT
-212 GGTNQVNSQATVAGS
+212 GGINQVNSQATVAGS
-227 RSDQTTLTVD
+227 RSDQTTFTVD
-237 GIDATDNIIGA
+237 GIDATDNLIGGG
-248 SVKPDPANVVDSPI
+248 VKPDSANVVDSPV

-272 GVATTNS
+272 GVGTTNS

-292 FVTKRG
+292 FITKRG

-305 LYEYFQ
+305 LYEYLQ

-338 VAVGG
+338 GAVGG
-343 PIWKNRTFIFGS
+343 PIWKNHTFIFGN

-360 FPQSSTISRVV
+360 FPQSSTISRIV
-371 PTDSLRAGTL
+371 PTDALRAGTL
-381 RFLDASGTVRDYPLA
+381 RFRDASGIVRDYPLA
-396 TSTSCGAGNT
+396 TSTSCGSGNT

-417 PVVGALWS
+417 PVVSALWS
-425 HLPVGNDSSVG
+425 HLPKGNDSTVG
-436 DGLNTIGFRSTASTP
+436 DGLNTIGFRSTVSTP
-451 SSSDSGIGRLDHNFS
+451 SSSNYGIGRLDHYFTDN
-466 DKWHFMGSVRYSEAT
+466 WHFMGSVRYSEAT
-481 TLLNSQVDI
+481 SLLNSQVDL

-496 DTLSKPVAIH
+496 DTLGQPAALH
-506 RESSQ
+506 GESAQ
-511 PHYFVVALTGVLKPT
+511 PHYFVAGLTGQIKPT

-554 VGAIEVAGGASAHG
+554 AGAMEVAGGASASG

-584 QGGDAKSYQVRD
+584 QGANAKSYQIRD
-596 DLSWNKGHHLFQF
+596 DLSWNKRHHLFQF

-615 IRTYHYR
+615 ITTYHYR

-629 ITALDVEL
+629 ITALDIEL
-637 DAAGAVTIPAGNRP
+637 DAAGAVTIPAENRP
-651 PDCTAAVMTF
+651 PDCSVTVTTF
-661 CLASGDATRWNRL
+661 CLAAGDATRWNRL

-685 NVLVTRDHNLNPL
+685 NVLVTRDRNLNPL
-698 PLGSPLQANAYQNAV
+698 PLGSPLEANTYQNAV
-713 EFYFSD
+713 DFYFSD
-719 TWRIRPSLTI
+719 AWRIRPSLTI

-758 TLTSTDYLNNAR
+758 TLTSTDYLNSAR

-776 NIYNPTLAWLP
+776 NIYNPALAWLP
-787 SNKTSQKA
+787 STKTSQKA

-808 AAAWTPSLENSV
+808 AAAWTPPFKNSLWE
-820 WQHLFGGKGT
+820 HLFGGKGGS
-830 TVFRAGYSIT
+830 VFRAGYSIT
-840 YDRMNTVWSVI
+840 YDRMNTVWSVL

-858 FAQTINC
+858 FAQTLNC
-865 RGPVISGSCA
+865 RGPVIGGSCA
-875 NSSTPT
+875 NSSNPT
-881 DAYRIGVDGP
+881 DAYRIGIDGP

-896 APAVSSPFVVGTPYG
+896 APAVSSPLVVATPYG

-924 GHAYQIDLTIQRQLS
+924 GHAHHIDFTIQRQLS
-939 TTMIVEVG
+939 STMIVELG
-947 YVGTL
+947 YVGTI
-952 ARSMR
+952 ARNMR

-972 ASGQSF
+972 ASGQTF

-1004 EDQIGSGGTVTLA
+1004 ENQIGPGGTVTLA
-1017 TQYGSDLVAG
+1017 TQDGSDFTAG
-1027 LLRTLWQSMQFLLPK
+1027 LLRTLWQAMQFLLPQ

-1074 SQGLTFAINYTLAKS
+1074 SKGLTFALNYTLAKS
-1089 LDDIGSVQN
+1089 LDDIGAVQN
-1098 IPVEPSSS
+1098 YPLEASSS
-1106 FDHGIDYG
+1106 FDHSIDYG

-1131 LPFGSGTRFSIG
+1131 LPFGRGTRFSTG
-1143 NQPLNKV
+1143 NQPLNKA

-1167 LTVAESYEAWGGGDT
+1167 LTVAESNQAWGGGDT
-1182 LGLVASGAIPIN
+1182 LGLVVSGAIPIN
-1194 KPDFGNRVHSGVP
+1194 KPDFGNSVHSGVP
-1207 GSGGAGTDGDP
+1207 GSGGVGIDGNP
-1218 ATGGSGLNIFAN
+1218 ATGGSSLNIFAD
-1230 PEVAIA
+1230 PQAVLA
-1236 DFRPIQVSKDA
+1236 DFRPIQVSKDG
-1247 RSGRGVLRGLPY
+1247 RSARGVLRGFPY
-1259 WNFDLSLTKRTPLT
+1259 WNFDLSLAKRTLVT
-1273 DRVAVL
+1273 ERVAFL
-1279 FSADFLNAFNHIVF
+1279 FSADFLNAFNHVVF

>member
-1 MSNTKSSPQFLR
+1 MT
-13 SARGTLFCRQQGHLR
+13 
-28 CWSKYQ
+28 
-34 RETTMRKLRVVPLF
+34 ELRVVSLF
-48 VSAVVFVGLVV
+48 ASAVALVGLVGGP
-59 VKPALGQTAASAT
+59 PALGQTAATAT

-81 GAVVPRAKV
+81 EAVVPGAKV
-90 ALLDKATGLAR
+90 VLLDKATGLAR
-101 TQETSPAGQYTFAN
+101 TQETSSTGQYIFAN
-115 VLPGNDAITV
+115 VLPGNDTITV
-125 TMKDFVQ
+125 TMKGFIQ
-132 AEVQVTVE
+132 AEVQLSVE
-140 VGKSYNINVA
+140 IAKSYNINVT
-150 LRVGAPTMPVEVTA
+150 LKVGAATEVVEVTA
-164 RPGAELQT
+164 GAGAELQT
-172 LNATVGNVVQGE
+172 FDATVGNVVQGE

-201 LQPLVAPTYPT
+201 LQPLVAPTYRT
-212 GGTNQVNSQATVAGS
+212 GGINQVNSQATVAGS
-227 RSDQTTLTVD
+227 RSDQTTFTVD
-237 GIDATDNIIGA
+237 GIDATDNLIGGG
-248 SVKPDPANVVDSPI
+248 VKPDSANVVDSPV

-272 GVATTNS
+272 GVGTTNS

-292 FVTKRG
+292 FITKRG

-305 LYEYFQ
+305 LYEYLQ
-311 NNDLNAN
+311 NKDLNAN

-338 VAVGG
+338 GAVGG
-343 PIWKNRTFIFGS
+343 PIWKNHTFIFGN

-360 FPQSSTISRVV
+360 FPQSSTISRIV
-371 PTDSLRAGTL
+371 PTDALRAGTL
-381 RFLDASGTVRDYPLA
+381 RFRDASGIVRDYPLA
-396 TSTSCGAGNT
+396 TSTSCGSGNT

-417 PVVGALWS
+417 PVVSALWS
-425 HLPVGNDSSVG
+425 HLPKGNDSTVG
-436 DGLNTIGFRSTASTP
+436 DGLNTIGFRSTVSTP
-451 SSSDSGIGRLDHNFS
+451 SSSNYGIGRLDHYFTDN
-466 DKWHFMGSVRYSEAT
+466 WHFMGSVRYSEAT
-481 TLLNSQVDI
+481 SLLNSQVDL

-496 DTLSKPVAIH
+496 DTLGQPAALH
-506 RESSQ
+506 GESAQ
-511 PHYFVVALTGVLKPT
+511 PHYFVAGLTGQIKPT

-554 VGAIEVAGGASAHG
+554 AGAMEVAGGASASG

-584 QGGDAKSYQVRD
+584 QGANAKSYQIRD
-596 DLSWNKGHHLFQF
+596 DLSWNKRHHLFQF

-615 IRTYHYR
+615 ITTYHYR

-629 ITALDVEL
+629 ITALDIEL
-637 DAAGAVTIPAGNRP
+637 DAAGAVTIPAENRP
-651 PDCTAAVMTF
+651 PDCSVTVTTF
-661 CLASGDATRWNRL
+661 CLAAGDATRWNRL

-685 NVLVTRDHNLNPL
+685 NVLVTRDRNLNPL
-698 PLGSPLQANAYQNAV
+698 PLGSPLEANTYQNAV
-713 EFYFSD
+713 DFYFSD
-719 TWRIRPSLTI
+719 AWRIRPSLTI

-758 TLTSTDYLNNAR
+758 TLTSTDYLNSAR

-776 NIYNPTLAWLP
+776 NIYNPALAWLP
-787 SNKTSQKA
+787 STKTSQKA

-808 AAAWTPSLENSV
+808 AAAWTPPFKNSLWE
-820 WQHLFGGKGT
+820 HLFGGKGGS
-830 TVFRAGYSIT
+830 VFRAGYSIT
-840 YDRMNTVWSVI
+840 YDRMNTVWSVL

-858 FAQTINC
+858 FAQTLNC
-865 RGPVISGSCA
+865 RGPVIGGSCA
-875 NSSTPT
+875 NSSNPT
-881 DAYRIGVDGP
+881 DAYRIGIDGP

-896 APAVSSPFVVGTPYG
+896 APAVSSPLVVATPYG
-911 ETFAYQPDPIIGT
+911 ETFAYQPDPVIGT
-924 GHAYQIDLTIQRQLS
+924 GHAHHIDFTIQRQLS
-939 TTMIVEVG
+939 STMIVELG
-947 YVGTL
+947 YVGTI
-952 ARSMR
+952 ARNMR
-957 EVNDITSAPYFYKDK
+957 QVNDITSAPYFYKDK
-972 ASGQSF
+972 ASGQTF

-1004 EDQIGSGGTVTLA
+1004 ENQIGPGGTVTLA
-1017 TQYGSDLVAG
+1017 TQDGSDFTAG
-1027 LLRTLWQSMQFLLPK
+1027 LLRTLWQAMQFLLPQ

-1074 SQGLTFAINYTLAKS
+1074 SKGLTFALNYTLAKS
-1089 LDDIGSVQN
+1089 LDDIGAVQN
-1098 IPVEPSSS
+1098 YPLEASSS
-1106 FDHGIDYG
+1106 FDHSIDYG

-1131 LPFGSGTRFSIG
+1131 LPFGRGTRFSTG
-1143 NQPLNKV
+1143 NQPLNKA

-1167 LTVAESYEAWGGGDT
+1167 LTVAESNQAWGAGDT
-1182 LGLVASGAIPIN
+1182 LGLVVSGAIPIN
-1194 KPDFGNRVHSGVP
+1194 KPDFGNSVHSGVP
-1207 GSGGAGTDGDP
+1207 GSGGVGIDGNP
-1218 ATGGSGLNIFAN
+1218 ATGGSSLNIFAD
-1230 PEVAIA
+1230 PQAVLT
-1236 DFRPIQVSKDA
+1236 DFRPIQVSKDG
-1247 RSGRGVLRGLPY
+1247 RSARGVLRGFPY
-1259 WNFDLSLTKRTPLT
+1259 WNFDLSLAKRTLVT
-1273 DRVAVL
+1273 ERVAFL
-1279 FSADFLNAFNHIVF
+1279 FSADFLNAFNHVVF

>member
-1 MSNTKSSPQFLR
+1 M
-13 SARGTLFCRQQGHLR
+13 
-28 CWSKYQ
+28 
-34 RETTMRKLRVVPLF
+34 RELRVISLF
-48 VSAVVFVGLVV
+48 ISAVVFAGLVGV
-59 VKPALGQTAASAT
+59 QAALGQTAATAT

-81 GAVVPRAKV
+81 GAVVPGAKAV
-90 ALLDKATGLAR
+90 LLDKATGLAR
-101 TQETSPAGQYTFAN
+101 TQETSSTGQYIFAN
-115 VLPGNDAITV
+115 VLPGNDTITI
-125 TMKDFVQ
+125 TMNRFVQ
-132 AEVQVTVE
+132 AEVQLSVE
-140 VGKSYNINVA
+140 VAKSYNINVT
-150 LRVGAPTMPVEVTA
+150 LKVGGPTEPIAVIA
-164 RPGAELQT
+164 GAGAELQT
-172 LNATVGNVVQGE
+172 LDATVGGVVQGE

-189 PNVNRSA
+189 PNINRSA

-201 LQPLVAPTYPT
+201 LQPLVAPTYHT
-212 GGTNQVNSQATVAGS
+212 GGFNQVNSQATVAGS

-237 GIDATDNIIGA
+237 GIDATDNLIGA
-248 SVKPDPANVVDSPI
+248 GVKPDSANVVDSPV

-272 GVATTNS
+272 GVGTTNS

-305 LYEYFQ
+305 LYEYLQ

-331 LEDNRFG
+331 LEANRFG
-338 VAVGG
+338 AAVGG
-343 PIWKNRTFIFGS
+343 PIWKNRTFIFGN

-360 FPQSSTISRVV
+360 FPQSSTISRIV

-381 RFLDASGTVRDYPLA
+381 RFRDASGIVRDYPLA
-396 TSTSCGAGNT
+396 TSTSCGPGNT

-417 PVVGALWS
+417 PVVSALWS
-425 HLPVGNDSSVG
+425 HLPRGNDSTVG
-436 DGLNTIGFRSTASTP
+436 DGLNTIGFRSTVSNP
-451 SSSDSGIGRLDHNFS
+451 SSSDYGIGRLDHSFS
-466 DKWHFMGSVRYSEAT
+466 DNWHFMGSVRYSEAT
-481 TLLNSQVDI
+481 SVLNSQVDF

-496 DTLSKPVAIH
+496 DTLGKPVAIH

-511 PHYFVVALTGVLKPT
+511 PHYFVAGLTGQIKPT

-554 VGAIEVAGGASAHG
+554 VGAIEVAGGASLYG

-576 MNTLVART
+576 MNTIVART
-584 QGGDAKSYQVRD
+584 QGADAKSYQVRD
-596 DLSWNKGHHLFQF
+596 DLSWNKGRHLFQF

-637 DAAGAVTIPAGNRP
+637 DAAGAATIPAENRP
-651 PDCTAAVMTF
+651 PDCSVTVTTF
-661 CLASGDATRWNRL
+661 CLAAGDATRWNRL

-685 NVLVTRDHNLNPL
+685 NVLVTRDRNLNSL
-698 PLGSPLQANAYQNAV
+698 PLGSPLEANTYENAV
-713 EFYFSD
+713 DFYFSD

-770 QAALQG
+770 QAGLQG
-776 NIYNPTLAWLP
+776 NIYNPTLAWVP
-787 SNKTSQKA
+787 STKTSQKA

-808 AAAWTPSLENSV
+808 AAAWTPSFENSL
-820 WQHLFGGKGT
+820 WQHLFGGKGAS
-830 TVFRAGYSIT
+830 VFRAGYSIT
-840 YDRMNTVWSVI
+840 YDRMNTVWSVL

-865 RGPVISGSCA
+865 RGLVIGGSCA
-875 NSSTPT
+875 NSSNPT

-891 GIVPA
+891 GVAPTS
-896 APAVSSPFVVGTPYG
+896 PAVSSPLVVGTPYG

-924 GHAYQIDLTIQRQLS
+924 GHAHHIDLTIQRQLS
-939 TTMIVEVG
+939 STMIVEVG
-947 YVGTL
+947 YVGTI
-952 ARSMR
+952 ARNMR

-972 ASGQSF
+972 GSGQSF

-1004 EDQIGSGGTVTLA
+1004 ENQIGSGGTATLA
-1017 TQYGSDLVAG
+1017 TQYGSDFTAG
-1027 LLRTLWQSMQFLLPK
+1027 LLRTLWQAMQFLLPQ

-1074 SQGLTFAINYTLAKS
+1074 SKGLTFALNYTLAKS
-1089 LDDIGSVQN
+1089 LDDIGAVQN
-1098 IPVEPSSS
+1098 YPLEASSS
-1106 FDHGIDYG
+1106 FDHSIDYG

-1131 LPFGSGTRFSIG
+1131 LPFGRGARFSTG
-1143 NQPLNKV
+1143 NHPLNKV

-1167 LTVAESYEAWGGGDT
+1167 LTVAESNQAWGGGDT
-1182 LGLVASGAIPIN
+1182 LGLVVSGAIPIN
-1194 KPDFGNRVHSGVP
+1194 KPDFGNSVHSGVP
-1207 GSGGAGTDGDP
+1207 GSGGVGIDGNP
-1218 ATGGSGLNIFAN
+1218 ATGGSGLNIFAD
-1230 PEVAIA
+1230 PQAVLA
-1236 DFRPIQVSKDA
+1236 DFRPIQVSKDG
-1247 RSGRGVLRGLPY
+1247 RSARGVLRGFSY
-1259 WNFDLSLTKRTPLT
+1259 WNFDLSLAKRTLVT
-1273 DRVAVL
+1273 ERVGFL
-1279 FSADFLNAFNHIVF
+1279 FSADFLNAFNHVVF

-1305 FGVISSQANNPR
+1305 FGVISSQANNAR

>member
-1 MSNTKSSPQFLR
+1 MT
-13 SARGTLFCRQQGHLR
+13 
-28 CWSKYQ
+28 
-34 RETTMRKLRVVPLF
+34 ELRVVSLF
-48 VSAVVFVGLVV
+48 ASAVALVGLVGGP
-59 VKPALGQTAASAT
+59 PALGQTAATAT

-81 GAVVPRAKV
+81 EAVVPGAKV
-90 ALLDKATGLAR
+90 VLLDKATGLAR
-101 TQETSPAGQYTFAN
+101 TQETSSTGQYIFAN
-115 VLPGNDAITV
+115 VLPGNDTITV
-125 TMKDFVQ
+125 TMKGFIQ
-132 AEVQVTVE
+132 AEVQLSVE
-140 VGKSYNINVA
+140 IAKSYNINVT
-150 LRVGAPTMPVEVTA
+150 LKVGAATEVVEVTA
-164 RPGAELQT
+164 GAGAELQT
-172 LNATVGNVVQGE
+172 FDATVGNVVQGE

-201 LQPLVAPTYPT
+201 LQPLVAPTYRT
-212 GGTNQVNSQATVAGS
+212 GGINQVNSQATVAGS
-227 RSDQTTLTVD
+227 RSDQTTFTVD
-237 GIDATDNIIGA
+237 GIDATDNLIGGG
-248 SVKPDPANVVDSPI
+248 VKPDSANVVDSPV

-272 GVATTNS
+272 GVGTTNS

-292 FVTKRG
+292 FITKRG

-305 LYEYFQ
+305 LYEYLQ

-338 VAVGG
+338 GAVGG
-343 PIWKNRTFIFGS
+343 PIWKNHTFIFGN

-360 FPQSSTISRVV
+360 FPQSSTISRIV
-371 PTDSLRAGTL
+371 PTDALRAGTL
-381 RFLDASGTVRDYPLA
+381 RFRDASGIVRDYPLA
-396 TSTSCGAGNT
+396 TSTSCGSGNT

-417 PVVGALWS
+417 PVVSALWS
-425 HLPVGNDSSVG
+425 HLPKGNDSTVG
-436 DGLNTIGFRSTASTP
+436 DGLNTIGFRSTVSTP
-451 SSSDSGIGRLDHNFS
+451 SSSNYGIGRLDHYFTDN
-466 DKWHFMGSVRYSEAT
+466 WHFMGSVRYSEAT
-481 TLLNSQVDI
+481 SLLNSQVDL

-496 DTLSKPVAIH
+496 DTLGQPAALH
-506 RESSQ
+506 GESAQ
-511 PHYFVVALTGVLKPT
+511 PHYFVAGLTGQIKPT

-554 VGAIEVAGGASAHG
+554 AGAMEVAGGASASG

-584 QGGDAKSYQVRD
+584 QGANAKSYQIRD
-596 DLSWNKGHHLFQF
+596 DLSWSKRHHLFQF

-615 IRTYHYR
+615 ITTYHYR

-629 ITALDVEL
+629 ITALDIEL
-637 DAAGAVTIPAGNRP
+637 DAAGAVTIPAENRP
-651 PDCTAAVMTF
+651 PDCSVTVTTF
-661 CLASGDATRWNRL
+661 CLAAGDATRWNRL

-685 NVLVTRDHNLNPL
+685 NVLVTRDRNLNPL
-698 PLGSPLQANAYQNAV
+698 PLGSPLEANTYQNAV
-713 EFYFSD
+713 DFYFSD
-719 TWRIRPSLTI
+719 AWRIRPSLTI

-758 TLTSTDYLNNAR
+758 TLTSTDYLNSAR

-776 NIYNPTLAWLP
+776 NIYNPALAWLP
-787 SNKTSQKA
+787 STKTSQKA

-808 AAAWTPSLENSV
+808 AAAWTPPFKSSLWE
-820 WQHLFGGKGT
+820 HLFGGKGGS
-830 TVFRAGYSIT
+830 VFRAGYSIT
-840 YDRMNTVWSVI
+840 YDRMNTVWSVL

-858 FAQTINC
+858 FAQTLNC
-865 RGPVISGSCA
+865 RGPVIGGSCA
-875 NSSTPT
+875 NSSNPT
-881 DAYRIGVDGP
+881 DAYRIGIDGP

-896 APAVSSPFVVGTPYG
+896 APAVSSPLVVATPYG
-911 ETFAYQPDPIIGT
+911 ETFAYQPDPVIGT
-924 GHAYQIDLTIQRQLS
+924 GHAHHIDFTIQRQLS
-939 TTMIVEVG
+939 STMIVELG
-947 YVGTL
+947 YVGTI
-952 ARSMR
+952 ARNMR

-972 ASGQSF
+972 ASGQTF

-1004 EDQIGSGGTVTLA
+1004 ENQIGPGGTVTLA
-1017 TQYGSDLVAG
+1017 TQDGSDFTAG
-1027 LLRTLWQSMQFLLPK
+1027 LLRTLWQAMQFLLPQ

-1074 SQGLTFAINYTLAKS
+1074 SKGLTFALNYTLAKS
-1089 LDDIGSVQN
+1089 LDDIGAVQN
-1098 IPVEPSSS
+1098 YPLEASSS
-1106 FDHGIDYG
+1106 FDHSIDYG

-1131 LPFGSGTRFSIG
+1131 LPFGRGTRFSTG
-1143 NQPLNKV
+1143 NQPLNKA

-1167 LTVAESYEAWGGGDT
+1167 LTVAESNQAWGGGDT
-1182 LGLVASGAIPIN
+1182 LGLVVSGAIPIN
-1194 KPDFGNRVHSGVP
+1194 KPDFGNSVHSGVP
-1207 GSGGAGTDGDP
+1207 GSGGVGIDGNP
-1218 ATGGSGLNIFAN
+1218 ATGGSSLNIFAD
-1230 PEVAIA
+1230 PQAVLA
-1236 DFRPIQVSKDA
+1236 DFRPIQVSKDG
-1247 RSGRGVLRGLPY
+1247 RSARGVLRGFPY
-1259 WNFDLSLTKRTPLT
+1259 WNFDLSLAKRTLVT
-1273 DRVAVL
+1273 ERVAFL
-1279 FSADFLNAFNHIVF
+1279 FSADFLNAFNHVVF

>member
-1 MSNTKSSPQFLR
+1 MT
-13 SARGTLFCRQQGHLR
+13 
-28 CWSKYQ
+28 
-34 RETTMRKLRVVPLF
+34 ELRVVSLF
-48 VSAVVFVGLVV
+48 ASAVALVGLVGGP
-59 VKPALGQTAASAT
+59 PALGQTAATAT

-81 GAVVPRAKV
+81 EAVVPGAKV
-90 ALLDKATGLAR
+90 VLLDKATGLAR
-101 TQETSPAGQYTFAN
+101 TQETSSTGQYIFAN
-115 VLPGNDAITV
+115 ALPGNDTITV
-125 TMKDFVQ
+125 TMKGFIQ
-132 AEVQVTVE
+132 AEVQLSVE
-140 VGKSYNINVA
+140 IAKSYNINVT
-150 LRVGAPTMPVEVTA
+150 LKVGAATEVVEVTA
-164 RPGAELQT
+164 GAGAELQT
-172 LNATVGNVVQGE
+172 FDATVGNVVQGE

-201 LQPLVAPTYPT
+201 LQPLVAPTYRT
-212 GGTNQVNSQATVAGS
+212 GGINQVNSQATVAGS
-227 RSDQTTLTVD
+227 RSDQTTFTVD
-237 GIDATDNIIGA
+237 GIDATDNLIGGG
-248 SVKPDPANVVDSPI
+248 VKPDSANVVDSPV

-272 GVATTNS
+272 GVGTTNS

-292 FVTKRG
+292 FITKRG

-305 LYEYFQ
+305 LYEYLQ

-338 VAVGG
+338 GAVGG
-343 PIWKNRTFIFGS
+343 PIWKNHTFIFGN

-360 FPQSSTISRVV
+360 FPQSSTISRIV
-371 PTDSLRAGTL
+371 PTDALRAGNL
-381 RFLDASGTVRDYPLA
+381 RFRDASGIVRDYPLA
-396 TSTSCGAGNT
+396 TSTSCGSGNT

-417 PVVGALWS
+417 PVVSALWS
-425 HLPVGNDSSVG
+425 HLPKGNDSTVG
-436 DGLNTIGFRSTASTP
+436 DGLNTIGFRSTVSTP
-451 SSSDSGIGRLDHNFS
+451 SSSNYGIGRLDHYFTDN
-466 DKWHFMGSVRYSEAT
+466 WHFMGSVRYSEAT
-481 TLLNSQVDI
+481 SLLNSQVDL

-496 DTLSKPVAIH
+496 DTLGQPAALH
-506 RESSQ
+506 GESAQ
-511 PHYFVVALTGVLKPT
+511 PHYFVAGLTGQIKPT

-554 VGAIEVAGGASAHG
+554 AGAMEVAGGASASG

-584 QGGDAKSYQVRD
+584 QGANAKSYQIRD
-596 DLSWNKGHHLFQF
+596 DLSWSKRHHLFQF

-615 IRTYHYR
+615 ITTYHYR

-629 ITALDVEL
+629 ITALDIEL
-637 DAAGAVTIPAGNRP
+637 DAAGAVTIPAENRP
-651 PDCTAAVMTF
+651 PDCSVTVTTF
-661 CLASGDATRWNRL
+661 CLAAGDATRWNRL

-685 NVLVTRDHNLNPL
+685 NVLVTRDRNLNPL
-698 PLGSPLQANAYQNAV
+698 LLGSPLEANTYQNAV
-713 EFYFSD
+713 DFYFSD
-719 TWRIRPSLTI
+719 AWRIRPSLTI

-758 TLTSTDYLNNAR
+758 TLTSTDYLNSAR

-776 NIYNPTLAWLP
+776 NIYNPALAWLP
-787 SNKTSQKA
+787 STKTSQKA

-808 AAAWTPSLENSV
+808 AAAWTPPFKNSLWE
-820 WQHLFGGKGT
+820 HLFGGKGGS
-830 TVFRAGYSIT
+830 VFRAGYSIT
-840 YDRMNTVWSVI
+840 YDRMNTVWSVL

-858 FAQTINC
+858 FAQTLNC
-865 RGPVISGSCA
+865 RGPVIGGSCA
-875 NSSTPT
+875 NSSNPT
-881 DAYRIGVDGP
+881 DAYRIGIDGP

-896 APAVSSPFVVGTPYG
+896 APAVSSPLVVATPYG
-911 ETFAYQPDPIIGT
+911 ETFAYQPDPVIGT
-924 GHAYQIDLTIQRQLS
+924 GHAHHIDFTIQRQLS
-939 TTMIVEVG
+939 STMIVELG
-947 YVGTL
+947 YVGTI
-952 ARSMR
+952 ARNMR

-972 ASGQSF
+972 ASGQTF

-1004 EDQIGSGGTVTLA
+1004 ENQIGPGGTVTLA
-1017 TQYGSDLVAG
+1017 TQDGSDFTAG
-1027 LLRTLWQSMQFLLPK
+1027 LLRTLWQAMQFFLPQ

-1063 HAFFATLRKRT
+1063 HAFFATVRKRP
-1074 SQGLTFAINYTLAKS
+1074 SKGLTFAFNYTLAKS
-1089 LDDIGSVQN
+1089 LDDIGAVQN
-1098 IPVEPSSS
+1098 YPLEASSS
-1106 FDHGIDYG
+1106 FDHSIDYG

-1131 LPFGSGTRFSIG
+1131 LPFGRGTRFSTG
-1143 NQPLNKV
+1143 NQPLNKA

-1167 LTVAESYEAWGGGDT
+1167 STVAESNQAWGGGDT
-1182 LGLVASGAIPIN
+1182 LGLVVSGAIPIN
-1194 KPDFGNRVHSGVP
+1194 KPDFGNGVHSGVP
-1207 GSGGAGTDGDP
+1207 GSGGVGIDGNP
-1218 ATGGSGLNIFAN
+1218 ATGGSGLNIFAD
-1230 PEVAIA
+1230 PQAVLA
-1236 DFRPIQVSKDA
+1236 DFRPIQVSKDG
-1247 RSGRGVLRGLPY
+1247 RSPRGVLRGFPY
-1259 WNFDLSLTKRTPLT
+1259 WNFDLSLAKRTLVT
-1273 DRVAVL
+1273 ERVAFL
-1279 FSADFLNAFNHIVF
+1279 FSADFLNAFNHVAF

>member
-1 MSNTKSSPQFLR
+1 MT
-13 SARGTLFCRQQGHLR
+13 
-28 CWSKYQ
+28 
-34 RETTMRKLRVVPLF
+34 ELRVVSLF
-48 VSAVVFVGLVV
+48 ASAVALVGLVGGP
-59 VKPALGQTAASAT
+59 PALGQTAATAT

-81 GAVVPRAKV
+81 EAVVPGAKV
-90 ALLDKATGLAR
+90 VLLDKATGLAR
-101 TQETSPAGQYTFAN
+101 TQETSSTGQYIFAN
-115 VLPGNDAITV
+115 VLPGNDTITV
-125 TMKDFVQ
+125 TMKGFIQ
-132 AEVQVTVE
+132 AEVQLSVE
-140 VGKSYNINVA
+140 IAKSYNINVT
-150 LRVGAPTMPVEVTA
+150 LKVGAATEVVEVTA
-164 RPGAELQT
+164 GAGAELQT
-172 LNATVGNVVQGE
+172 FDATVGNVVQGE

-201 LQPLVAPTYPT
+201 LQPLVAPTYRT
-212 GGTNQVNSQATVAGS
+212 GGINQVNSQATVAGS
-227 RSDQTTLTVD
+227 RSDQTTFTVD
-237 GIDATDNIIGA
+237 GIDATDNLIGGG
-248 SVKPDPANVVDSPI
+248 VKPDSANVVDSPV

-272 GVATTNS
+272 GVGTTNS

-292 FVTKRG
+292 FITKRG

-305 LYEYFQ
+305 LYEYLQ

-338 VAVGG
+338 GAVGG
-343 PIWKNRTFIFGS
+343 PIWKNHTFIFGN

-360 FPQSSTISRVV
+360 FPQSSTISRIV
-371 PTDSLRAGTL
+371 PTDALRAGTL
-381 RFLDASGTVRDYPLA
+381 RFRDASGIVRDYPLA
-396 TSTSCGAGNT
+396 TSTSCGSGNT

-417 PVVGALWS
+417 PVVSALWS
-425 HLPVGNDSSVG
+425 HLPKGNDSTVG
-436 DGLNTIGFRSTASTP
+436 DGLNTIGFRSTVSTP
-451 SSSDSGIGRLDHNFS
+451 SSSNYGIGRLDHYFTDN
-466 DKWHFMGSVRYSEAT
+466 WHFMGSVRYSEAT
-481 TLLNSQVDI
+481 SLLNSQVDL

-496 DTLSKPVAIH
+496 DTLGQPAALH
-506 RESSQ
+506 GESAQ
-511 PHYFVVALTGVLKPT
+511 PHYFVAGLTGQIKPT

-554 VGAIEVAGGASAHG
+554 AGAMEVAGGASASG

-584 QGGDAKSYQVRD
+584 QGANAKSYQIRD
-596 DLSWNKGHHLFQF
+596 DLSWSKRHHLFQF

-615 IRTYHYR
+615 ITTYHYR

-629 ITALDVEL
+629 ITALDIEL
-637 DAAGAVTIPAGNRP
+637 DAAGAVTIPAENRP
-651 PDCTAAVMTF
+651 PDCSVTVTTF
-661 CLASGDATRWNRL
+661 CLAAGDATRWNRL

-685 NVLVTRDHNLNPL
+685 NVLVTRDRNLNPL
-698 PLGSPLQANAYQNAV
+698 LLGSPLEANTYQNAV
-713 EFYFSD
+713 DFYFSD
-719 TWRIRPSLTI
+719 AWRIRPSLTI

-758 TLTSTDYLNNAR
+758 TLTSTDYLNSAR

-776 NIYNPTLAWLP
+776 NIYNPALAWLP
-787 SNKTSQKA
+787 STKTSQKA

-808 AAAWTPSLENSV
+808 AAAWTPPFKNSLWE
-820 WQHLFGGKGT
+820 HLFGGKGGS
-830 TVFRAGYSIT
+830 VFRAGYSIT
-840 YDRMNTVWSVI
+840 YDRMNTVWSVL

-858 FAQTINC
+858 FAQTLNC
-865 RGPVISGSCA
+865 RGPVIGGSCA
-875 NSSTPT
+875 NSSNPT
-881 DAYRIGVDGP
+881 DAYRIGIDGP

-896 APAVSSPFVVGTPYG
+896 APAVSSPLVVATPYG
-911 ETFAYQPDPIIGT
+911 ETFAYQPDPVIGT
-924 GHAYQIDLTIQRQLS
+924 GHAHHIDFTIQRQLS
-939 TTMIVEVG
+939 STMIVELG
-947 YVGTL
+947 YVGTI
-952 ARSMR
+952 ARNMR
-957 EVNDITSAPYFYKDK
+957 QVNDITSAPYFYKDK
-972 ASGQSF
+972 ASGQTF

-1004 EDQIGSGGTVTLA
+1004 ENQIGPGGTVTLA
-1017 TQYGSDLVAG
+1017 TQDGSDFTAG
-1027 LLRTLWQSMQFLLPK
+1027 LLRTLWQAMQFLLPQ

-1074 SQGLTFAINYTLAKS
+1074 SKGLTFALNYTLAKS
-1089 LDDIGSVQN
+1089 LDDIGAVQN
-1098 IPVEPSSS
+1098 YPLEASSS
-1106 FDHGIDYG
+1106 FDHSIDYG

-1131 LPFGSGTRFSIG
+1131 LPFGRGTRFSTG
-1143 NQPLNKV
+1143 NQPLNKA

-1167 LTVAESYEAWGGGDT
+1167 LTVAESNQAWGGGDT
-1182 LGLVASGAIPIN
+1182 LGLVVSGAIPIN
-1194 KPDFGNRVHSGVP
+1194 KPDFGNSVHSGVP
-1207 GSGGAGTDGDP
+1207 GSGGVGVDGNP
-1218 ATGGSGLNIFAN
+1218 ATGGSSLNIFAD
-1230 PEVAIA
+1230 PQAVLA
-1236 DFRPIQVSKDA
+1236 DFRPIQVSKDG
-1247 RSGRGVLRGLPY
+1247 RSARGVLRGFPY
-1259 WNFDLSLTKRTPLT
+1259 WNFDLSLAKRTLVT
-1273 DRVAVL
+1273 ERVAFL
-1279 FSADFLNAFNHIVF
+1279 FSADFLNAFNHVAF

>member
-1 MSNTKSSPQFLR
+1 M
-13 SARGTLFCRQQGHLR
+13 
-28 CWSKYQ
+28 
-34 RETTMRKLRVVPLF
+34 REKIVISLF
-48 VSAVVFVGLVV
+48 VSTVVFAGLVGV
-59 VKPALGQTAASAT
+59 QLALGQTAATAT

-81 GAVVPRAKV
+81 GAVVPGAKIV
-90 ALLDKATGLAR
+90 LLDKATGLAR
-101 TQETSPAGQYTFAN
+101 SQETSSTGQYIFAN
-115 VLPGNDAITV
+115 VLPGSDMITI
-125 TMKDFVQ
+125 TMERFVQ
-132 AEVQVTVE
+132 AEVQLSVE
-140 VGKSYNINVA
+140 IAKSYNINVT
-150 LRVGAPTMPVEVTA
+150 LKVGGPKEPIEVIA
-164 RPGAELQT
+164 GAGAELQT
-172 LNATVGNVVQGE
+172 LDATVRNVVQGE

-189 PNVNRSA
+189 PNINRSA

-201 LQPLVAPTYPT
+201 LQPLVAPTYRT
-212 GGTNQVNSQATVAGS
+212 GGINQVNSQATVAGS

-237 GIDATDNIIGA
+237 GIDATDNLIGA
-248 SVKPDPANVVDSPI
+248 SVKPDSANVVDSPV

-272 GVATTNS
+272 GVGTTNS

-305 LYEYFQ
+305 VYEYLQ
-311 NNDLNAN
+311 NNALNAN

-324 VGIPNPK
+324 VGISNPK

-338 VAVGG
+338 VAAGG
-343 PIWKNRTFIFGS
+343 PIWKDRTFIFGS

-360 FPQSSTISRVV
+360 FPQSSTISRIV
-371 PTDSLRAGTL
+371 PTASLRAGTL
-381 RFLDASGTVRDYPLA
+381 RFRDASGIVRDYALA

-406 SACDPRGLGLN
+406 AACDPRGLGLN
-417 PVVGALWS
+417 PIVSSLWS
-425 HLPVGNDSSVG
+425 HLPRGNDSSVG
-436 DGLNTIGFRSTASTP
+436 DGLNTIGFRSTVSIP
-451 SSSDSGIGRLDHNFS
+451 SSSNYGIGRLDHNFS
-466 DKWHFMGSVRYSEAT
+466 DNWHFMGSVRYAEAT
-481 TLLNSQVDI
+481 SLLSSQVDF

-496 DTLSKPVAIH
+496 HTLGKPAAIH
-506 RESSQ
+506 SESSQ
-511 PHYFVVALTGVLKPT
+511 PHYFVVGLTGQIKPT
-526 LTNDLRFGYLRD
+526 LTNDLHFGYLRD

-554 VGAIEVAGGASAHG
+554 VGAIEIAGGASPYG

-576 MNTLVART
+576 TNTQVART
-584 QGGDAKSYQVRD
+584 QGADVKSYQVRD
-596 DLSWNKGHHLFQF
+596 DLSWNKAHHLFQF
-609 GGDFRR
+609 GADFRR

-637 DAAGAVTIPAGNRP
+637 DAAGAATIPAENRP
-651 PDCTAAVMTF
+651 PDCSVTVTTF
-661 CLASGDATRWNRL
+661 CLAAGDVTRWNRL

-685 NVLVTRDHNLNPL
+685 NVLVTRDRNLNSL
-698 PLGSPLQANAYQNAV
+698 LLGSPLEANTYQNAV
-713 EFYFSD
+713 DFYFSD

-743 SLGRTAFMIDDATGQ
+743 SLGRTAFMTDAATGRK
-758 TLTSTDYLNNAR
+758 LTSTDYLKNAS

-776 NIYNPTLAWLP
+776 TIYNPTLAWVP
-787 SNKTSQKA
+787 STKTSQKA

-808 AAAWTPSLENSV
+808 AAAWNPSFANSF

-830 TVFRAGYSIT
+830 SVFRAGYSIT
-840 YDRMNTVWSVI
+840 YDRMNTVWSVL

-865 RGPVISGSCA
+865 RGPVIGGSCA
-875 NSSTPT
+875 SSSNPT
-881 DAYRIGVDGP
+881 NAYRIGVDGP
-891 GIVPA
+891 GVVPTS
-896 APAVSSPFVVGTPYG
+896 PAVTSPLVVGTPYG

-924 GHAYQIDLTIQRQLS
+924 GHAHHIDVTIQRQLS
-939 TTMIVEVG
+939 STMIVEVG
-947 YVGTL
+947 YVGTT
-952 ARSMR
+952 ARNMR

-978 AAAYDNVANQLRAGT
+978 AAAYDNVANQLRGGT

-998 TPQPWF
+998 IPQPWF
-1004 EDQIGSGGTVTLA
+1004 ENQIGSGGTVTLA
-1017 TQYGSDLVAG
+1017 IQYGSDFTAG
-1027 LLRTLWQSMQFLLPK
+1027 LLRTLWQAMQFLLPQ

-1074 SQGLTFAINYTLAKS
+1074 SNGLTVGLNYTLAKS
-1089 LDDIGSVQN
+1089 LDDIGAVQN
-1098 IPVEPSSS
+1098 YPLEASSS
-1106 FDHGIDYG
+1106 FDHSIDYG

-1131 LPFGSGTRFSIG
+1131 LPFGFGTRFSTG

-1167 LTVAESYEAWGGGDT
+1167 LTVAESNQAWGGGDT
-1182 LGLVASGAIPIN
+1182 LGLVVSGAIPIN
-1194 KPDFGNRVHSGVP
+1194 KPDFGNSVHSGVP
-1207 GSGGAGTDGDP
+1207 GSGGVGIDGNP
-1218 ATGGSGLNIFAN
+1218 ATGGSGLNIFAD
-1230 PEVAIA
+1230 PQAVLA
-1236 DFRPIQVSKDA
+1236 DFRPIQVSKDR
-1247 RSGRGVLRGLPY
+1247 RSARGVLRGFPY
-1259 WNFDLSLTKRTPLT
+1259 WNFDLSLAKRTLVT
-1273 DRVAVL
+1273 ERFAFL
-1279 FSADFLNAFNHIVF
+1279 FSADFLNAFNHVVF

-1317 AIQFG
+1317 AIQLG

>member
-1 MSNTKSSPQFLR
+1 MT
-13 SARGTLFCRQQGHLR
+13 
-28 CWSKYQ
+28 
-34 RETTMRKLRVVPLF
+34 ELRVVSLF
-48 VSAVVFVGLVV
+48 ASAVALVGLVGGP
-59 VKPALGQTAASAT
+59 PALGQTAATAT

-81 GAVVPRAKV
+81 EAVVPGAKV
-90 ALLDKATGLAR
+90 VLLDKATGLAR
-101 TQETSPAGQYTFAN
+101 TQETSSTGQYIFAN
-115 VLPGNDAITV
+115 ALPGNDTITV
-125 TMKDFVQ
+125 TMKGFIQ
-132 AEVQVTVE
+132 AEVQLSVE
-140 VGKSYNINVA
+140 IAKSYNINVT
-150 LRVGAPTMPVEVTA
+150 LKVGAATEVVEVTA
-164 RPGAELQT
+164 GAGAELQT
-172 LNATVGNVVQGE
+172 FDATVGNVVQGE

-201 LQPLVAPTYPT
+201 LQPLVAPTYRT
-212 GGTNQVNSQATVAGS
+212 GGINQVNSQATVAGS
-227 RSDQTTLTVD
+227 RSDQTTFTVD
-237 GIDATDNIIGA
+237 GIDATDNLIGGG
-248 SVKPDPANVVDSPI
+248 VKPDSANVVDSPV

-272 GVATTNS
+272 GVGTTNS

-292 FVTKRG
+292 FITKRG

-305 LYEYFQ
+305 LYEYLQ

-338 VAVGG
+338 GAVGG
-343 PIWKNRTFIFGS
+343 PIWKNHTFIFGN

-360 FPQSSTISRVV
+360 FPQSSTISRIV
-371 PTDSLRAGTL
+371 PTDALRAGTL
-381 RFLDASGTVRDYPLA
+381 RFRDASGIVRDYPLA
-396 TSTSCGAGNT
+396 TSTSCGSGNT

-417 PVVGALWS
+417 PVVSALWS
-425 HLPVGNDSSVG
+425 HLPKGNDSTVG
-436 DGLNTIGFRSTASTP
+436 DGLNTIGFRSTVSTP
-451 SSSDSGIGRLDHNFS
+451 SSSNYGIGRLDHYFTNN
-466 DKWHFMGSVRYSEAT
+466 WHFMGSVRYSEAT
-481 TLLNSQVDI
+481 SLLNSQVDL

-496 DTLSKPVAIH
+496 DTLGQPAALH
-506 RESSQ
+506 GESAQ
-511 PHYFVVALTGVLKPT
+511 PHYFVAGLTGQIKPT

-554 VGAIEVAGGASAHG
+554 AGAMEVAGGASASG

-584 QGGDAKSYQVRD
+584 QGANAKSYQIRD
-596 DLSWNKGHHLFQF
+596 DLSWSKRHHLFQF

-615 IRTYHYR
+615 ITTYHYR

-629 ITALDVEL
+629 ITALDIEL
-637 DAAGAVTIPAGNRP
+637 DAAGAVTIPAENRP
-651 PDCTAAVMTF
+651 PDCSVTVTTF
-661 CLASGDATRWNRL
+661 CLAAGDATRWNRL

-685 NVLVTRDHNLNPL
+685 NVLVTRDRNLNPL
-698 PLGSPLQANAYQNAV
+698 LLGSPLEANTYQNAV
-713 EFYFSD
+713 DFYFSD
-719 TWRIRPSLTI
+719 AWRIRPSLTI

-758 TLTSTDYLNNAR
+758 TLTSTDYLNSAR

-776 NIYNPTLAWLP
+776 NIYNPALAWLP
-787 SNKTSQKA
+787 STKTSQKA

-808 AAAWTPSLENSV
+808 AAAWTPPFKNSLWE
-820 WQHLFGGKGT
+820 HLFGGKGGS
-830 TVFRAGYSIT
+830 VFRAGYSIT
-840 YDRMNTVWSVI
+840 YDRMNTVWSVL

-858 FAQTINC
+858 FAQTLNC
-865 RGPVISGSCA
+865 RGPVIGGSCA
-875 NSSTPT
+875 NSSNPT
-881 DAYRIGVDGP
+881 DAYRIGIDGP

-896 APAVSSPFVVGTPYG
+896 APAVSSPLVVATPYG
-911 ETFAYQPDPIIGT
+911 ETFAYQPDPVIGT
-924 GHAYQIDLTIQRQLS
+924 GHAHHIDFTIQRQLS
-939 TTMIVEVG
+939 STMIVELG
-947 YVGTL
+947 YVGTI
-952 ARSMR
+952 ARNMR
-957 EVNDITSAPYFYKDK
+957 QVNDITSAPYFYKDK
-972 ASGQSF
+972 ASGQTF

-1004 EDQIGSGGTVTLA
+1004 ENQIGPGGTVTLA
-1017 TQYGSDLVAG
+1017 TQDGSDFTAG
-1027 LLRTLWQSMQFLLPK
+1027 LLRTLWQAMQFLLPQ

-1074 SQGLTFAINYTLAKS
+1074 SKGLTFALNYTLAKS
-1089 LDDIGSVQN
+1089 LDDIGAVQN
-1098 IPVEPSSS
+1098 YPLEASSS
-1106 FDHGIDYG
+1106 FDHSIDYG

-1131 LPFGSGTRFSIG
+1131 LPFGRGTRFSTG
-1143 NQPLNKV
+1143 NQPLNKA

-1167 LTVAESYEAWGGGDT
+1167 STVAESNQAWGGGDT
-1182 LGLVASGAIPIN
+1182 LGLVVSGAIPIN
-1194 KPDFGNRVHSGVP
+1194 KPDFGNSVHSGVP
-1207 GSGGAGTDGDP
+1207 GSGGVGIDGNP
-1218 ATGGSGLNIFAN
+1218 ATGGSSLNIFAD
-1230 PEVAIA
+1230 PQAVLA
-1236 DFRPIQVSKDA
+1236 DFRPIQVSKDG
-1247 RSGRGVLRGLPY
+1247 RSARGVLRGFPY
-1259 WNFDLSLTKRTPLT
+1259 WNFDLSLAKRTLVT
-1273 DRVAVL
+1273 ERVAFL
-1279 FSADFLNAFNHIVF
+1279 FSADFLNVFNHVVF

>member
-1 MSNTKSSPQFLR
+1 MT
-13 SARGTLFCRQQGHLR
+13 
-28 CWSKYQ
+28 
-34 RETTMRKLRVVPLF
+34 ELRVISLF
-48 VSAVVFVGLVV
+48 ASAVALVGLVGGP
-59 VKPALGQTAASAT
+59 PALGQTAATAT

-81 GAVVPRAKV
+81 EAVVPGAKV
-90 ALLDKATGLAR
+90 VLLDKATGLAR
-101 TQETSPAGQYTFAN
+101 TQETSSTGQYIFAN
-115 VLPGNDAITV
+115 VQPGNDTITV
-125 TMKDFVQ
+125 TMKGFIQ
-132 AEVQVTVE
+132 AEVQLSVE
-140 VGKSYNINVA
+140 IAKSYNINVT
-150 LRVGAPTMPVEVTA
+150 LKVGAATEVVEVTA
-164 RPGAELQT
+164 GAGAELQT
-172 LNATVGNVVQGE
+172 FDATVGNVVRGE

-201 LQPLVAPTYPT
+201 LQPLVAPTYRT
-212 GGTNQVNSQATVAGS
+212 GGINQVNSQATVAGS
-227 RSDQTTLTVD
+227 RSDQTTFTVD
-237 GIDATDNIIGA
+237 GIDATDNLIGG
-248 SVKPDPANVVDSPI
+248 SVKPDSANVVDSPV

-272 GVATTNS
+272 GVGTTNS

-292 FVTKRG
+292 FITKRG

-305 LYEYFQ
+305 LYEYLQ

-338 VAVGG
+338 GAVGG
-343 PIWKNRTFIFGS
+343 PIWKNHTFIFGN

-360 FPQSSTISRVV
+360 FPQSSTISRIV

-381 RFLDASGTVRDYPLA
+381 RFRDASGIVRDYPLA
-396 TSTSCGAGNT
+396 TSTSCGSGNT

-417 PVVGALWS
+417 PVVSALWS
-425 HLPVGNDSSVG
+425 HLPKGNDSTVG
-436 DGLNTIGFRSTASTP
+436 DGLNTIGFRSTVSTP
-451 SSSDSGIGRLDHNFS
+451 SSSNYGIGRLDHYFTDN
-466 DKWHFMGSVRYSEAT
+466 WHFMGSVRYSEAT
-481 TLLNSQVDI
+481 SLLNSQVDL

-496 DTLSKPVAIH
+496 DTLGQPAALH
-506 RESSQ
+506 GESAQ
-511 PHYFVVALTGVLKPT
+511 PHYFVAGLTGQIKPT

-554 VGAIEVAGGASAHG
+554 AGAMEVAGGASASG

-584 QGGDAKSYQVRD
+584 QGANAKSYQIRD
-596 DLSWNKGHHLFQF
+596 DLSWSKRHHLFQF

-615 IRTYHYR
+615 ITTYHYR

-629 ITALDVEL
+629 ITALDIEL
-637 DAAGAVTIPAGNRP
+637 DAAGAVTIPAENRP
-651 PDCTAAVMTF
+651 PDCSVTVTTF
-661 CLASGDATRWNRL
+661 CLAAGDATRWNRL

-685 NVLVTRDHNLNPL
+685 NVLVTRDRNLNPL
-698 PLGSPLQANAYQNAV
+698 PLGSPLEANTYQNAV
-713 EFYFSD
+713 DFYFSD
-719 TWRIRPSLTI
+719 AWRIRPSLTI

-758 TLTSTDYLNNAR
+758 TLTSTDYLNSAR

-776 NIYNPTLAWLP
+776 NIYNPALAWLP
-787 SNKTSQKA
+787 STKTSQKA

-808 AAAWTPSLENSV
+808 AAAWTPPFKNSL
-820 WQHLFGGKGT
+820 WQHLFGGKGGS
-830 TVFRAGYSIT
+830 VFRAGYSIT
-840 YDRMNTVWSVI
+840 YDRMNTVWSVL

-858 FAQTINC
+858 FAQTLNC
-865 RGPVISGSCA
+865 RGPIIGGSCA
-875 NSSTPT
+875 NSSNPT
-881 DAYRIGVDGP
+881 DAYRIGIDGP

-896 APAVSSPFVVGTPYG
+896 APAVSSPLVVGTPYG

-924 GHAYQIDLTIQRQLS
+924 GHAHHIDFTIQRQLS
-939 TTMIVEVG
+939 STMIVEVG
-947 YVGTL
+947 YVGTI
-952 ARSMR
+952 ARNMR

-972 ASGQSF
+972 ASGQTF

-1004 EDQIGSGGTVTLA
+1004 ENQIGPGGTVTLA
-1017 TQYGSDLVAG
+1017 TQDGTDFTAG
-1027 LLRTLWQSMQFLLPK
+1027 LLRTLWQTMQFLLPQ

-1074 SQGLTFAINYTLAKS
+1074 SKGLTFALNYTLAKS
-1089 LDDIGSVQN
+1089 LDDIGAVQN
-1098 IPVEPSSS
+1098 YPLEASSS
-1106 FDHGIDYG
+1106 FDHSIDYG

-1131 LPFGSGTRFSIG
+1131 LPFGRGTRFSTG
-1143 NQPLNKV
+1143 NQPLNKA

-1167 LTVAESYEAWGGGDT
+1167 LTVAESNQAWGGGDT
-1182 LGLVASGAIPIN
+1182 LGLVVSGAIPIN
-1194 KPDFGNRVHSGVP
+1194 KPDFGNSVHSGVP
-1207 GSGGAGTDGDP
+1207 GSGGVGIDGNP
-1218 ATGGSGLNIFAN
+1218 ATGGSSLNIFAD
-1230 PEVAIA
+1230 PQAVLA
-1236 DFRPIQVSKDA
+1236 DFRPIQVSKDG
-1247 RSGRGVLRGLPY
+1247 RSARGVLRGFPY
-1259 WNFDLSLTKRTPLT
+1259 WNFDLSLAKRTLVT
-1273 DRVAVL
+1273 ERVAFL
-1279 FSADFLNAFNHIVF
+1279 FSADFLNAFNHVVF

>member
-1 MSNTKSSPQFLR
+1 M
-13 SARGTLFCRQQGHLR
+13 
-28 CWSKYQ
+28 
-34 RETTMRKLRVVPLF
+34 RELRVISLF
-48 VSAVVFVGLVV
+48 VSAVVFAGLVGV
-59 VKPALGQTAASAT
+59 QAALGQTAATAT

-81 GAVVPRAKV
+81 GAVVPGAKAV
-90 ALLDKATGLAR
+90 LLDKATGLAR
-101 TQETSPAGQYTFAN
+101 TQETSSTGQYIFAN
-115 VLPGNDAITV
+115 VLPGNDTITI
-125 TMKDFVQ
+125 TMNRFVQ
-132 AEVQVTVE
+132 AEVQLSVE
-140 VGKSYNINVA
+140 VAKSYNINVT
-150 LRVGAPTMPVEVTA
+150 LKVGGPTEPIAVIA
-164 RPGAELQT
+164 GAGAELQT
-172 LNATVGNVVQGE
+172 LDATVGGVVQGE

-189 PNVNRSA
+189 PNINRSA

-201 LQPLVAPTYPT
+201 LQPLVAPTYHT
-212 GGTNQVNSQATVAGS
+212 GGFNQVNSQATVAGS

-237 GIDATDNIIGA
+237 GIDATDNLIGA
-248 SVKPDPANVVDSPI
+248 GVKPDSANVVDSPV

-272 GVATTNS
+272 GVGTTNS

-305 LYEYFQ
+305 LYEYLQ

-338 VAVGG
+338 AAVGG
-343 PIWKNRTFIFGS
+343 PIWKNRTFIFGN

-360 FPQSSTISRVV
+360 FPQSSTISRIV

-381 RFLDASGTVRDYPLA
+381 RFRDASGIVRDYPLA
-396 TSTSCGAGNT
+396 TSTSCGPGNT

-417 PVVGALWS
+417 PVVSALWS
-425 HLPVGNDSSVG
+425 HLPRGNDSTVG
-436 DGLNTIGFRSTASTP
+436 DGLNTIGFRSTVSNP
-451 SSSDSGIGRLDHNFS
+451 SSSDYGIGRLDHSFS
-466 DKWHFMGSVRYSEAT
+466 DNWHFMGSVRYSEAT
-481 TLLNSQVDI
+481 SVLNSQVDF

-496 DTLSKPVAIH
+496 DTLGKPVAIH

-511 PHYFVVALTGVLKPT
+511 PHYFVAGLTGQIKPT

-554 VGAIEVAGGASAHG
+554 VGAIEVAGGASLYG

-576 MNTLVART
+576 MNTIVART
-584 QGGDAKSYQVRD
+584 QGADAKSYQVRD

-637 DAAGAVTIPAGNRP
+637 DAAGAATIPAENRP
-651 PDCTAAVMTF
+651 PDCSVTVTTF
-661 CLASGDATRWNRL
+661 CLAAGDATRWNRL

-685 NVLVTRDHNLNPL
+685 NVLVTRDRNLNSL
-698 PLGSPLQANAYQNAV
+698 PLGSPLEANTYENAV
-713 EFYFSD
+713 DFYFSD

-770 QAALQG
+770 QAGLQG
-776 NIYNPTLAWLP
+776 NIYNPTLAWVP
-787 SNKTSQKA
+787 STKTSQKA

-808 AAAWTPSLENSV
+808 AAAWTPSFENSL
-820 WQHLFGGKGT
+820 WQHLFGGKGAS
-830 TVFRAGYSIT
+830 VFRAGYSIT
-840 YDRMNTVWSVI
+840 YDRMNTVWSVL

-865 RGPVISGSCA
+865 RGLVIGGSCA
-875 NSSTPT
+875 NSSNPT

-891 GIVPA
+891 GVAPTS
-896 APAVSSPFVVGTPYG
+896 PAVSSPLVVGTPYG

-924 GHAYQIDLTIQRQLS
+924 GHAHHIDLTIQRQLS
-939 TTMIVEVG
+939 STMIVEVG
-947 YVGTL
+947 YVGTI
-952 ARSMR
+952 ARNMR

-972 ASGQSF
+972 GSGQSF

-1004 EDQIGSGGTVTLA
+1004 ENQIGSGGTATLA
-1017 TQYGSDLVAG
+1017 TQYGSDFTAG
-1027 LLRTLWQSMQFLLPK
+1027 LLRTLWQAMQFLLPQ

-1074 SQGLTFAINYTLAKS
+1074 SKGLTFALNYTLAKS
-1089 LDDIGSVQN
+1089 LDDIGAVQN
-1098 IPVEPSSS
+1098 YPLEASSS
-1106 FDHGIDYG
+1106 FDHSIDYG

-1131 LPFGSGTRFSIG
+1131 LPFGRGARFSTG
-1143 NQPLNKV
+1143 NHPLNKV

-1167 LTVAESYEAWGGGDT
+1167 LTVAESNQAWGGGDT
-1182 LGLVASGAIPIN
+1182 LGLVVSGAIPIN
-1194 KPDFGNRVHSGVP
+1194 KPDFGNSVHSGVP
-1207 GSGGAGTDGDP
+1207 GSGGVGIDGNP
-1218 ATGGSGLNIFAN
+1218 ATGGSGLNIFAD
-1230 PEVAIA
+1230 PQAVLA
-1236 DFRPIQVSKDA
+1236 DFRPIQVSKDG
-1247 RSGRGVLRGLPY
+1247 RSARGVLRGFSY
-1259 WNFDLSLTKRTPLT
+1259 WNFDLSLAKRTLVT
-1273 DRVAVL
+1273 ERVGFL
-1279 FSADFLNAFNHIVF
+1279 FSADFLNAFNHVVF

-1305 FGVISSQANNPR
+1305 FGVISSQANNAR

>member
-1 MSNTKSSPQFLR
+1 MRELLVLSLLVG
-13 SARGTLFCRQQGHLR
+13 AALLADLVGVQQA
-28 CWSKYQ
+28 
-34 RETTMRKLRVVPLF
+34 T
-48 VSAVVFVGLVV
+48 
-59 VKPALGQTAASAT
+59 GQTAATGT

-81 GAVVPRAKV
+81 GAVMPGAKV
-90 ALLDKATGLAR
+90 VLLDLATSLAR
-101 TQETSPAGQYTFAN
+101 TQETSSTGQYIF
-115 VLPGNDAITV
+115 VGVSPGNDTVTV
-125 TMKDFVQ
+125 TMTRFVP
-132 AEVQVTVE
+132 AEVRLSVE
-140 VGKSYNINVA
+140 VAKSYNVNVT
-150 LRVGAPTMPVEVTA
+150 LKVGAPTEPVQVTA
-164 RPGAELQT
+164 GAGGELQT
-172 LNATVGNVVQGE
+172 LDATVGSVVQGE

-189 PNVNRSA
+189 PNINRSA

-201 LQPLVAPTYPT
+201 LQPLVAPTYHT
-212 GGTNQVNSQATVAGS
+212 GGTNQVNSQAAVAGS

-237 GIDATDNIIGA
+237 GIDATDNILGS
-248 SVKPDPANVVDSPI
+248 SVKPDPSNVVDSPV
-262 PLTSDSVQEF
+262 PLTSDSIQEF
-272 GVATTNS
+272 GVGTTNS

-305 LYEYFQ
+305 LYEYLQ

-318 TWDRNR
+318 TWDRSR
-324 VGIPNPK
+324 LSIPNPK

-343 PIWKNRTFIFGS
+343 PIWKNRTFVFGS

-360 FPQSSTISRVV
+360 FPQSSTVSRIV

-396 TSTSCGAGNT
+396 TSTSCGPGNT
-406 SACDPRGLGLN
+406 SPCDPRGLGLN

-425 HLPVGNDSSVG
+425 HLPVGNDPTVG
-436 DGLNTIGFRSTASTP
+436 DGLNTIGFRSTVRTP
-451 SSSDSGIGRLDHNFS
+451 SSSDSGIGRIDHNFS
-466 DKWHFMGSVRYSEAT
+466 DNWHFMDSVRYSDAT
-481 TLLNSQVDI
+481 SLLGSQIDI

-496 DTLSKPVAIH
+496 DTLGAPVAIH
-506 RESSQ
+506 SESAQ
-511 PHYFVVALTGVLKPT
+511 PHYFVVALTGVIKPT

-554 VGAIEVAGGASAHG
+554 VGAIEVAGGSSANG

-629 ITALDVEL
+629 ITALDIEL

-651 PDCTAAVMTF
+651 PDCSATVTTF

-685 NVLVTRDHNLNPL
+685 NVLVTRDRNLNPL
-698 PLGSPLQANAYQNAV
+698 PLGSPLQANAYQNAID
-713 EFYFSD
+713 FYFSD

-758 TLTSTDYLNNAR
+758 KLTSTEYLSNAR

-787 SNKTSQKA
+787 STKTPQKA

-808 AAAWTPSLENSV
+808 AAAWTPSFENSF
-820 WQHLFGGKGT
+820 WQHLFGVKNT
-830 TVFRAGYSIT
+830 SVIRAGYSIT

-865 RGPVISGSCA
+865 RGPVIGGGCA

-881 DAYRIGVDGP
+881 NAYRIGVDGP
-891 GIVPA
+891 GVAPT
-896 APAVSSPFVVGTPYG
+896 APAVTSPLVVGTPYG

-924 GHAYQIDLTIQRQLS
+924 GHAHQIDLTVQRQLS

-952 ARSMR
+952 ARNMR

-978 AAAYDNVANQLRAGT
+978 ASAYDNVANQLRAGI

-1004 EDQIGSGGTVTLA
+1004 EDQIGPGGTIALA
-1017 TQYGSDLVAG
+1017 TQYGPDFTGG
-1027 LLRTLWQSMQFLLPK
+1027 LLRTLWQAMQFSLAQ

-1063 HAFFATLRKRT
+1063 NALFATLRTHASK
-1074 SQGLTFAINYTLAKS
+1074 GLTVALNYTLAKS

-1106 FDHGIDYG
+1106 FDHAIDYG

-1123 VTANWVYE
+1123 VTAMWVYE
-1131 LPFGSGTRFSIG
+1131 LPFGSSTHFSIG
-1143 NQPLNKV
+1143 NQALNKV

-1182 LGLVASGAIPIN
+1182 LGLLPSGAIPIH
-1194 KPDFGNRVHSGVP
+1194 KPEFGNNVHSGVS
-1207 GSGGAGTDGDP
+1207 GSGGVGTNGDP
-1218 ATGGSGLNIFAN
+1218 ATGGSGLNIFSN
-1230 PEVAIA
+1230 PQAVLA
-1236 DFRPIQVSKDA
+1236 DFRPIQVSQDT
-1247 RSGRGVLRGLPY
+1247 RSARGVLRGLPY
-1259 WNFDLSLTKRTPLT
+1259 WNFDLSLAKRTLVKE
-1273 DRVAVL
+1273 RIAFL
-1279 FSADFLNAFNHIVF
+1279 FSADFLNAFNHVAF

>member
-1 MSNTKSSPQFLR
+1 M
-13 SARGTLFCRQQGHLR
+13 
-28 CWSKYQ
+28 
-34 RETTMRKLRVVPLF
+34 RELRVISLF
-48 VSAVVFVGLVV
+48 VSAVVFAGLVGV
-59 VKPALGQTAASAT
+59 QAALGQTAATAT

-81 GAVVPRAKV
+81 GAVVPGAKAV
-90 ALLDKATGLAR
+90 LLDKATGLAR
-101 TQETSPAGQYTFAN
+101 TQETSSTGQYIFAN
-115 VLPGNDAITV
+115 VLPGNDTITI
-125 TMKDFVQ
+125 TMNRFVQ
-132 AEVQVTVE
+132 AEVQLSVE
-140 VGKSYNINVA
+140 VAKSYNINVT
-150 LRVGAPTMPVEVTA
+150 LKVGGPTEPIEVIA
-164 RPGAELQT
+164 GAGAELQT
-172 LNATVGNVVQGE
+172 LDATVGNVVQGE

-189 PNVNRSA
+189 PNINRSA

-201 LQPLVAPTYPT
+201 LQPLVAPTYHT
-212 GGTNQVNSQATVAGS
+212 GGFNQVNSQATVAGS

-237 GIDATDNIIGA
+237 GIDATDNLIGA
-248 SVKPDPANVVDSPI
+248 GVKPDSANVVDSPV
-262 PLTSDSVQEF
+262 PLTSDSIQEF
-272 GVATTNS
+272 GVGTTNS

-305 LYEYFQ
+305 LYEYLQ

-338 VAVGG
+338 AAVGG
-343 PIWKNRTFIFGS
+343 PIWKNRTFIFGN

-360 FPQSSTISRVV
+360 FPQSSTISRIV

-381 RFLDASGTVRDYPLA
+381 RFRDASGIVRDYPLA
-396 TSTSCGAGNT
+396 TSTSCGPGNT

-417 PVVGALWS
+417 PVVSALWS
-425 HLPVGNDSSVG
+425 HLPRGNDSTVG
-436 DGLNTIGFRSTASTP
+436 DGLNTIGFRSTVSNP
-451 SSSDSGIGRLDHNFS
+451 SSSDYGIGRLDHSFS
-466 DKWHFMGSVRYSEAT
+466 DNWHFMGSVRYSEAT
-481 TLLNSQVDI
+481 SLLNSQVDF

-496 DTLSKPVAIH
+496 DTLGKPVAIH

-511 PHYFVVALTGVLKPT
+511 PHYFVAGLTGQIKPT

-554 VGAIEVAGGASAHG
+554 VGAIEVAGGASAYG

-584 QGGDAKSYQVRD
+584 QGADAKSYQVRD
-596 DLSWNKGHHLFQF
+596 DLSWNKRHHLLQF

-637 DAAGAVTIPAGNRP
+637 DAAGAATIPAENRP
-651 PDCTAAVMTF
+651 PDCSVTVTTF
-661 CLASGDATRWNRL
+661 CLAAGDATRWNRL

-685 NVLVTRDHNLNPL
+685 NVLVTRDRNLNSL
-698 PLGSPLQANAYQNAV
+698 PLGSPLEANTYENAV
-713 EFYFSD
+713 DFYFSD

-770 QAALQG
+770 QAGLQG
-776 NIYNPTLAWLP
+776 NIYNPTLAWVP
-787 SNKTSQKA
+787 STKTSQKA

-808 AAAWTPSLENSV
+808 AAAWTPSFENSL

-830 TVFRAGYSIT
+830 SIFRAGYSIT
-840 YDRMNTVWSVI
+840 YDRMNTVWSVL

-865 RGPVISGSCA
+865 RGPVIGGSCA
-875 NSSTPT
+875 NSSNPT

-891 GIVPA
+891 GVVPTS
-896 APAVSSPFVVGTPYG
+896 PAVSSPLVVGTPYG
-911 ETFAYQPDPIIGT
+911 ETFAYQPDPIVGT
-924 GHAYQIDLTIQRQLS
+924 GHAHHIDLTIQRQLS
-939 TTMIVEVG
+939 STMIVEVG
-947 YVGTL
+947 YVGTI
-952 ARSMR
+952 ARNMR

-972 ASGQSF
+972 GSGQSF

-1004 EDQIGSGGTVTLA
+1004 ENQIGSGGTVTLA
-1017 TQYGSDLVAG
+1017 TQYGSDFTAG
-1027 LLRTLWQSMQFLLPK
+1027 LLRTLWQAMQFLLPQ

-1074 SQGLTFAINYTLAKS
+1074 SKGLTFALNYTLAKS
-1089 LDDIGSVQN
+1089 LDDIGAVQN
-1098 IPVEPSSS
+1098 YPLEASSS
-1106 FDHGIDYG
+1106 FDHSIDYG

-1131 LPFGSGTRFSIG
+1131 LPFGRGTRFRTG
-1143 NQPLNKV
+1143 NHPLNKV

-1167 LTVAESYEAWGGGDT
+1167 LTVAESNQAWGGGDT
-1182 LGLVASGAIPIN
+1182 LGLVVSGAIPIN
-1194 KPDFGNRVHSGVP
+1194 KPDFGNSVHSGVP
-1207 GSGGAGTDGDP
+1207 GSGGVGIDGNP
-1218 ATGGSGLNIFAN
+1218 ATGGSGLNIFAD
-1230 PEVAIA
+1230 PQAVLA
-1236 DFRPIQVSKDA
+1236 DFRPIQVSKDG
-1247 RSGRGVLRGLPY
+1247 RSARGVLRGFPY
-1259 WNFDLSLTKRTPLT
+1259 WNFDLSLAKRTLVT
-1273 DRVAVL
+1273 ERVGFL
-1279 FSADFLNAFNHIVF
+1279 FSADFLNAFNHVVF

>member
-1 MSNTKSSPQFLR
+1 MT
-13 SARGTLFCRQQGHLR
+13 
-28 CWSKYQ
+28 
-34 RETTMRKLRVVPLF
+34 ELRVVSLF
-48 VSAVVFVGLVV
+48 ASAVALVGLVGGP
-59 VKPALGQTAASAT
+59 PALGQTAATAT

-81 GAVVPRAKV
+81 EAVVPGAKV
-90 ALLDKATGLAR
+90 VLLDKATGLAR
-101 TQETSPAGQYTFAN
+101 TQETSSTGQYIFAN
-115 VLPGNDAITV
+115 VLPGNDTITV
-125 TMKDFVQ
+125 TMKGFIQ
-132 AEVQVTVE
+132 AEVQLSVE
-140 VGKSYNINVA
+140 IAKSYNINVT
-150 LRVGAPTMPVEVTA
+150 LKVGAATEVVEVTA
-164 RPGAELQT
+164 GAGAELQT
-172 LNATVGNVVQGE
+172 FDATVGNVVQGE

-201 LQPLVAPTYPT
+201 LQPLVAPTYRT
-212 GGTNQVNSQATVAGS
+212 GGINQVNSQATVAGS
-227 RSDQTTLTVD
+227 RSDQTTFTVD
-237 GIDATDNIIGA
+237 GIDATDNLIGGG
-248 SVKPDPANVVDSPI
+248 VKPDSANVVDSPV

-272 GVATTNS
+272 GVGTTNS

-292 FVTKRG
+292 FITKRG

-305 LYEYFQ
+305 LYEYLQ
-311 NNDLNAN
+311 NKDLNAN

-338 VAVGG
+338 GAVGG
-343 PIWKNRTFIFGS
+343 PIWKHHTFIFGN

-360 FPQSSTISRVV
+360 FPQSSTISRIV
-371 PTDSLRAGTL
+371 PTDALRAGTL
-381 RFLDASGTVRDYPLA
+381 RFRDASGIVRDYPLA
-396 TSTSCGAGNT
+396 TSTSCGSGNT

-417 PVVGALWS
+417 PVVSALWS
-425 HLPVGNDSSVG
+425 HLPKGNDSTVG
-436 DGLNTIGFRSTASTP
+436 DGLNTIGFRSTVSTP
-451 SSSDSGIGRLDHNFS
+451 SSSNYGIGRLDHYFTDN
-466 DKWHFMGSVRYSEAT
+466 WHFMGSVRYSEAT
-481 TLLNSQVDI
+481 SLLNSQVDL

-496 DTLSKPVAIH
+496 DTLGQPAALH
-506 RESSQ
+506 GESAQ
-511 PHYFVVALTGVLKPT
+511 PHYFVAGLTGQIKPT

-554 VGAIEVAGGASAHG
+554 AGAMEVAGGASASG

-584 QGGDAKSYQVRD
+584 QGANAKSYQIRD
-596 DLSWNKGHHLFQF
+596 DLSWNKRHHLFQF

-615 IRTYHYR
+615 ITTYHYR

-629 ITALDVEL
+629 ITALDIEL
-637 DAAGAVTIPAGNRP
+637 DAAGAVTIPAENRP
-651 PDCTAAVMTF
+651 PDCSVTVTTF
-661 CLASGDATRWNRL
+661 CLAAGDATRWNRL

-685 NVLVTRDHNLNPL
+685 NVLVTRDRNLNPL
-698 PLGSPLQANAYQNAV
+698 PLGSPLEANTYQNAV
-713 EFYFSD
+713 DFYFSD
-719 TWRIRPSLTI
+719 AWRIRPSLTI

-758 TLTSTDYLNNAR
+758 TLTSTDYLNSAR

-776 NIYNPTLAWLP
+776 NIYNPALAWLP
-787 SNKTSQKA
+787 STKTSQKA

-808 AAAWTPSLENSV
+808 AAAWTPPFKNSLWE
-820 WQHLFGGKGT
+820 HLFGGKGGS
-830 TVFRAGYSIT
+830 VFRAGYSIT
-840 YDRMNTVWSVI
+840 YDRMNTVWSVL

-858 FAQTINC
+858 FAQTLNC
-865 RGPVISGSCA
+865 RGPVIGGSCA
-875 NSSTPT
+875 NSSNPT
-881 DAYRIGVDGP
+881 DAYRIGIDGP

-896 APAVSSPFVVGTPYG
+896 APAVSSPLVVATPYG
-911 ETFAYQPDPIIGT
+911 ETFAYQPDPVIGT
-924 GHAYQIDLTIQRQLS
+924 GHAHHIDFTIQRQLS
-939 TTMIVEVG
+939 STMIVELG
-947 YVGTL
+947 YVGTI
-952 ARSMR
+952 ARNMR
-957 EVNDITSAPYFYKDK
+957 QVNDITSAPYFYKDK
-972 ASGQSF
+972 ASGQTF

-1004 EDQIGSGGTVTLA
+1004 ENQIGPGGTVTLA
-1017 TQYGSDLVAG
+1017 TQDGSDFTAG
-1027 LLRTLWQSMQFLLPK
+1027 LLRTLWQAMQFLLPQ

-1074 SQGLTFAINYTLAKS
+1074 SKGLTFALNYTLAKS
-1089 LDDIGSVQN
+1089 LDDIGAVQN
-1098 IPVEPSSS
+1098 YPLEASSS
-1106 FDHGIDYG
+1106 FDHSIDYG

-1131 LPFGSGTRFSIG
+1131 LPFGRGTRFSTG
-1143 NQPLNKV
+1143 NQPLNKA

-1167 LTVAESYEAWGGGDT
+1167 LTVAESNQAWGGGDT
-1182 LGLVASGAIPIN
+1182 LGLVVSGAIPIN
-1194 KPDFGNRVHSGVP
+1194 KPDFGNSVHSGVP
-1207 GSGGAGTDGDP
+1207 GSGGVGIDGNP
-1218 ATGGSGLNIFAN
+1218 ATGGSSLNIFAD
-1230 PEVAIA
+1230 PQAVLA
-1236 DFRPIQVSKDA
+1236 DFRPIQVSKDG
-1247 RSGRGVLRGLPY
+1247 RSARGVLRGFPY
-1259 WNFDLSLTKRTPLT
+1259 WNFDLSLAKRTLVT
-1273 DRVAVL
+1273 ERVAFL
-1279 FSADFLNAFNHIVF
+1279 FSADFLNAFNHVVF

>member
-1 MSNTKSSPQFLR
+1 MRELLALSLLVG
-13 SARGTLFCRQQGHLR
+13 AALLADLVGVQQ
-28 CWSKYQ
+28 
-34 RETTMRKLRVVPLF
+34 
-48 VSAVVFVGLVV
+48 AI
-59 VKPALGQTAASAT
+59 GQTAATGT

-81 GAVVPRAKV
+81 GAVIAGAKV
-90 ALLDKATGLAR
+90 VLLDLATGLAR
-101 TQETSPAGQYTFAN
+101 IQETSSTGQYIF
-115 VLPGNDAITV
+115 VDVSPGNDAVTV
-125 TMKDFVQ
+125 TMKRFVP
-132 AEVQVTVE
+132 AEVRLSVE
-140 VGKSYNINVA
+140 VAKSYNINVT
-150 LRVGAPTMPVEVTA
+150 LKVGAPTEPVQVTA
-164 RPGAELQT
+164 GAEVELQT
-172 LNATVGNVVQGE
+172 LDATVGNVVQGE
-184 EMVRL
+184 QMVRL
-189 PNVNRSA
+189 PNINRSA

-212 GGTNQVNSQATVAGS
+212 GGTNQVNSQAAVAGS

-248 SVKPDPANVVDSPI
+248 SVKPDPANVVDSPV

-279 NASYGRGEGGQFT
+279 NSSYGRGEGGQFT

-298 TNALHGA
+298 SNALHGA
-305 LYEYFQ
+305 LYEYLQ

-324 VGIPNPK
+324 LGIPNPK

-338 VAVGG
+338 AAVGG
-343 PIWKNRTFIFGS
+343 PIWKNHTFIFGS

-360 FPQSSTISRVV
+360 FPQSSTISRLV

-381 RFLDASGTVRDYPLA
+381 RFMDASGIVRDYPLA
-396 TSTSCGAGNT
+396 TSTSCGPGNT

-417 PVVGALWS
+417 PVVSALWS

-466 DKWHFMGSVRYSEAT
+466 DNWHVMGSIRYSDAT
-481 TLLNSQVDI
+481 SLLSSQVDI

-496 DTLSKPVAIH
+496 DTLGTPVAI
-506 RESSQ
+506 RSESSQ
-511 PHYFVVALTGVLKPT
+511 PHYFVVALTGVIKPT

-554 VGAIEVAGGASAHG
+554 VGAIEVAGGSSANG

-596 DLSWNKGHHLFQF
+596 DLAWNRGLHLFQF

-651 PDCTAAVMTF
+651 PDCSATVTMF

-685 NVLVTRDHNLNPL
+685 NVLVTRDRVLSPL
-698 PLGSPLQANAYQNAV
+698 PLGSPLQANSYQNAV

-729 TGGLNYQIQFAPVD
+729 TAGLNYQIQFAPVD
-743 SLGRTAFMIDDATGQ
+743 SLGRTAFMIANATGQ
-758 TLTSTDYLNNAR
+758 TLTSTAYLNNAR

-787 SNKTSQKA
+787 STKTSQKA

-808 AAAWTPSLENSV
+808 AAAWTPSFENSL

-830 TVFRAGYSIT
+830 SVFRAGYSIT

-865 RGPVISGSCA
+865 RGPVIGGSCA
-875 NSSTPT
+875 NSSNPT

-891 GIVPA
+891 GIVPT

-924 GHAYQIDLTIQRQLS
+924 GHAHQIDLTIQRQLS

-952 ARSMR
+952 ARNMR
-957 EVNDITSAPYFYKDK
+957 ELNDITSAPYFYKDN

-1017 TQYGSDLVAG
+1017 TQYGSDFTAG
-1027 LLRTLWQSMQFLLPK
+1027 LLRTLWQSMQFLLPQ

-1074 SQGLTFAINYTLAKS
+1074 SQGLTFALNYTLAKS

-1106 FDHGIDYG
+1106 FDHAIDYG

-1131 LPFGSGTRFSIG
+1131 LPFGSGARFSTG

-1150 IGGWYFSGIF
+1150 IGGWYCSGIF

-1182 LGLVASGAIPIN
+1182 LGLIPSGAIPIN
-1194 KPDFGNRVHSGVP
+1194 KPHFGNSVHSGVP
-1207 GSGGAGTDGDP
+1207 GSGGVGTGGDP

-1230 PEVAIA
+1230 PEASLA

-1247 RSGRGVLRGLPY
+1247 RSARGVLRGLPY
-1259 WNFDLSLTKRTPLT
+1259 WNFDLSLAKRTPVT
-1273 DRVAVL
+1273 DRLALL
-1279 FSADFLNAFNHIVF
+1279 FSADLLNAFNHVVF